1 MAGGVQEWL
10 EALHGCLQ
18 PSDAVRGYGLLRGL
32 GEACLTC
39 SAGGALALHVSLVF
53 GPERGLLA
61 FVCRSLG
68 LEEVGRHPAAP
79 PGRAGPG
86 AVAAN
91 KLLPFQ
97 FRDCREEALK
107 FLCVFLEKIGER
119 VHPYARSLK
128 QTCISVYTKE
138 KAAKCKI
145 PALELLIKLLQ
156 SLRRSC
162 LMEEM
167 KVGEIFNKFYGE
179 LAVRSKVSDTVLE
192 KIYELLG
199 VLGEVH
205 PTDMI
210 NNSEKLFRAYL
221 GELKT
226 QVHLEFLFR
235 LFHCFFMTSATR
247 LPKLTVVAGCLRGLT
262 ALMYNFT
269 KSVDEDAQ
277 TSKEI
282 FDFAVKAIR
291 PQVDQKRY
299 AVHLGRVQATY
310 EQNYTLCHLPL
321 FSEYKTMFGTLLL
334 DSYVMLFETM
344 CKWCGHT
351 NQELKKAGHNA
362 LDSFLKQMSSMVAK
376 DAELHKSKLKFF
388 MEQFYGIIRRMDS
401 SNKELSIAIRG
412 YGLFA
417 APCKAVHP
425 KDVDAMY
432 VELLQRC
439 KQMYLTEAETMDD
452 HLYQLP
458 SFLQSIASVIFHLD
472 TIPEVYTP
480 VLEHLVVL
488 QINSFP
494 QYSEKMQLVC
504 CRSIIKVFL
513 ALSIKGPV
521 LWSFIGTVVHQGLI
535 RVFSKPVTFSK
546 IGYDFFGRESSGSE
560 DFPESGEVETAK
572 WKVPTYKDYL
582 YLFRSLLSCDTM
594 KESVFEEENFLTGN
608 SPLQSLSRLLYD
620 ELIKS
625 ILKIIEKLDLTVQKL
640 NVHEQDENET
650 DSAFI
655 GPTSDPASNL
665 QPKKPTD
672 FIAFI
677 NLVEFCR
684 DILPDKHVEYFK
696 PWVYSFGYELIIH
709 STRLPLISGFYK
721 LLSVTMKI
729 AKKIK
734 YFEGVSPKSL
744 RKSTEDPEKSS
755 CFALFAKF
763 GKEVTAKMK
772 QYKDELLASCLNFLL
787 SLPHDIIMLDI
798 KAYIPAL
805 QNAFKLGLSCTPMAD
820 LGLDA
825 LEDWSA
831 HIPRHI
837 MQPYYKDV
845 LPLLDG
851 YLKNST
857 TKVEPQDNWEVR
869 KLSRAAQK
877 GFNKIVIQRLRKAK
891 SSSLDDNPSLEAVR
905 TRVAHL
911 LGSLGGQINHNLIT
925 ATSAEEMMKKCVSWD
940 TESHLSFAVPFADMK
955 PVIYLDAFLPRV
967 TDLALS
973 ASDRQSKVAACEL
986 LHSIV
991 AYMLGKASQMPE
1003 RCQGPPPMY
1012 QLYKRIFPVLLRLA
1026 CDVDQVTR
1034 QLYEPLVMQLIHW
1047 FTNNKK
1053 FESQDTVTFLEAILS
1068 GIVDPV
1074 DSTLRDFCGQ
1084 CVREFLKWSIKQ
1096 TTPRQQEK
1104 SPANTKSLFKR
1115 LYSLALHPSAFK
1127 RLGAALAFNS
1137 IYREFR
1143 EENSLVEQFVFEALV
1158 VFLESLAL
1166 THTDEKS
1173 LDVFS
1178 FLSGNNSPSS
1188 WLADVLKKRD
1198 ISFLINKFEGG
1209 GSDAKSPSGILS
1221 QPTLRDMQEPFSLQ
1235 TVMRWMDMFL
1245 AALDCYNT
1253 FFELRMI
1260 KPHEILGVNERS
1272 SFLEAVDFFL
1282 ETIALHDIHAA
1293 EQCFD
1298 CRSRGNV
1305 FSPQEREM
1313 YNYSKCT
1320 IIVRIME
1327 FVTMI
1332 LETCQ
1337 QDFWKL
1343 LEKELLNANFVE
1355 LVVMTVCDP
1364 SHIGFNTAD
1373 VQVMK
1378 NLPDISVR
1386 LLKALMKSPYKGY
1399 LQLCLKKRITPQSFE
1414 DLCFVDLFNSDARFD
1429 QVRFSAVLSACK
1441 QLQKSGLLQSVLH
1454 NQDEGLHPS
1463 VGSKLLSVVYKSI
1476 APGSERHSL
1485 PSVDINS
1492 KRVAD
1497 RLLQLAFAIDDQ
1509 CEELVSLLL
1518 NTVVLSVPLSESS
1531 ERNFVNF
1538 THGQYFYS
1546 LFSDTI
1552 NQQLLKNLDAVII
1565 QLMESSVSNP
1575 QMVGSI
1581 LNGML
1586 DQSFRERTIRK
1597 QQGVKLVTAVL
1608 RNWKRLDS
1616 WWAKGSSPE
1625 SKVAV
1630 LTLLAK
1636 VLQID
1641 SSVSFNTSHEAFTAV
1656 FDTYTSLLTD
1666 QNLGLNLKGQAV
1678 IILPFFT
1685 NLTGEKLNDL
1695 KNALDQLV
1703 AFNFPMSS
1711 DEFPKG
1717 TLKHNNYVDCTK
1729 KVETDKVSDDFCIK
1743 PSEMHK
1749 QVYYLL
1755 QSKKLRASVE
1765 SSRLILHVLSNTDK
1779 QVVLLDTVHKM
1790 FQNEDLLS
1798 NTVRQ
1803 AFVDRSLLTL
1813 MSHCNLDA
1821 LREFFCKI
1829 IVQAM
1834 DTLNSR
1840 FTKSNEC
1847 VFDTQVTKKMGYYK
1861 LLEVMYIR
1869 LSKEDVHSK
1878 DSKINQAYRGSVSV
1892 EGNELTKA
1900 LMKSC
1905 YDAFT
1910 ENMAGESQLL
1920 EKRRQYHCAA
1930 YNCAIAVIS
1939 CVFTESKFYQ
1949 GFLFTEKSEKNLLI
1963 FENLIDLK
1971 RQYTFPVEIE
1981 VPLERKKRYIA
1992 IRKEAREAWS
2002 GGQDEPKYLAS
2013 ASYMMDSSLS
2023 EEMSQFDFSTGVQ
2036 GFSYSSQDATASS
2049 AHFRRKVECIVKSV
2063 NTDNIRG
2070 TVPID
2075 LPLWMKFLHSKLGN
2089 PSVPLNIR
2097 LFIAKLIV
2105 NTEDVFRPYAKQ
2117 WLGPM
2122 LQLVVSGNNGG
2133 EGIHYMVVE
2142 IAVTVLSWTSV
2153 ATPKG
2158 NIKDEILAN
2167 RLLEFLMKNAF
2178 HQKRAVFRHNLEI
2191 IKTVIECWKNCL
2203 SIPYSLIFDKFSS
2216 GDPDTK
2222 DNSVGI
2228 QLLGIVLANNLPP
2241 FDLKCEIDRVR
2252 YFQALISNMGLLRYK
2267 EVYAAAAE
2275 VLGLALQYIAERQN
2289 ILEDPVYD
2297 CVIKQLK
2304 HHQNTQ
2310 QDKFIICLNK
2320 IVKNF
2325 PPLADR
2331 FMNAVFFLIPK
2342 LHGVMKNYCLE
2353 VIMCRAEEIPD
2364 LYLQLKSKD
2373 FIQIMKHR
2381 DDERQRVCLDIVY
2394 KMLSALK
2401 PPELK
2406 ELLPGVTGFISHPSV
2421 VCRQRM
2427 YDILMWIYDNYSD
2440 PESQTDDDS
2449 QEVLGLV
2456 KEVLLQGLIDENAE
2470 LQLIVR
2476 NFWSDETRL
2485 PANILDRML
2494 MLLSSLYSAKIETQY
2509 LSLITNFLLEMTSK
2523 SPDYSRKI
2531 FEHPLSECKF
2541 QDFVIDSSWRY
2552 RSTMLTPMFVETQ
2565 ASQSTNRNLS
2575 QERSLSISGSVGGQ
2589 VRATQRQYEFTPTQN
2604 ISGRS
2609 SFNWLTG
2616 NSIDTLAEYTVPS
2629 SESLSSS
2636 MLLVN
2641 KRSEKFKQAAF
2652 KPVGPDFGKKKLGL
2666 PGDKVDSKT
2675 KGIDERAEI
2684 LRLRRRFLKDQEK
2697 VSLIYA
2703 RKGVAEQKRE
2713 KEMKSE
2719 LKMKFDGQVTLYRS
2733 YRVGDLPDIQIEHCS
2748 LIAPL
2753 QGLAQ
2758 RDPTFA
2764 KQLFSSL
2771 FGGIFHEVEKSKIP
2785 SEKKVIIQKLLKN
2798 FNHFLSTSLSY
2809 FPPFIACIQFTFAL
2823 IYLCSTD
2830 ENISLFPLGRLYR
2843 SLGDYDVLRGI
2854 FSGKIGTKD
2863 ITQQA
2868 LLAEA
2873 RSDYAEAAKC
2883 YDEALSKE
2891 DWQDGEPTEAEK
2903 DFWELA
2909 SLECY
2914 DHLTE
2919 WKSLEYCATVNI
2931 DSGKP
2936 PDLSKTW
2943 SDPFYQEMYL
2953 PYIIRSKLKL
2963 LLNGENDQTL
2973 LTFIDEA
2980 MKAEQKK
2987 ALIEMHYS
2995 QELSLLYI
3003 LQDDFDRA
3011 KYYIGNGM
3019 QIFMQEISYK
3029 HRDLLELDSASVS
3042 TSCLASL
3049 QQPVGILLLERAL
3062 MALSPVEEPPLK
3074 RMRGRT
3080 ELPPDVIKWIELAKL
3095 YRSLGDY
3102 DVLRGIFSGKIGTKD
3117 ITQQALLAEA
3127 RSDYAEAAKCY
3138 DEALSKEDWQD
3149 GEPTEAEKDFW
3160 ELASL
3165 ECYDHLTEW
3174 KSLEYCATVN
3184 IDSGKPPD
3192 LSKTWSD
3199 PFYQEMYLP
3208 YIIRSKLK
3216 LLLNG
3221 ENDQTLLTFIDEA
3234 MKTEQK
3240 KALIEMHYSQE
3251 LSLLYILQ
3259 DDFDRAKYYIGNGMQ
3274 IFMQFCC
3281 IPAYFCVEGNLASRA
3296 KSLKRLLRTWTSRY
3310 PDAKMDPMNIWD
3322 DIITNRCFFLDKLQE
3337 KFLCDQANDSMEV
3350 DEENGVGDQM
3360 EVDQQDEDIHSMIRS
3375 CKFNMK
3381 LKMIESARKQNSF
3394 SVAKKLLKDLR
3405 REARTREDW
3414 LVRWN
3419 CAYCRFVHSCSQS
3432 QSCPERVLS
3441 VLKTISLLEDTKSD
3455 YLDKNI
3461 MAFRNQNLLLGTTYH
3476 IMANALSQDP
3486 RCFEQIGEEKAGKI
3500 QELSGERSGTP
3511 EKVLAGLNKRAFQ
3524 CFSSAARKSEEEVQ
3538 SHTMEHVDVKGVI
3551 DAYMTLAGFCDQHL
3565 RKEEEG
3571 SLEINSEDLQLFP
3584 AIVVEK
3590 MIKALKL
3597 NSREARLRFP
3607 RLLQIVERYP
3617 AETLGLVTREL
3628 PSVPCWQFIG
3638 WISQMMALLDKDEA
3652 VAVQH
3657 TVEEIADTYPQAIIY
3672 PFMISSES
3680 YCFKDTARGCKNK
3693 EFVASIKNKLDR
3705 GGVVQD
3711 FIHSLEQLS
3720 NPVMLFKD
3728 WVEDVRNELGKAQRN
3743 KIKLKEMY
3751 EEMYKN
3757 LGDVKAPGLGWLRK
3771 RFAQAFGKD
3780 FDSHFGKGGSKLL
3793 DMKVV
3798 DFDEITMSLRT
3809 KMNKS
3814 HKEPG
3819 NLKECSPWMSE
3830 FKAEFLRNE
3839 LEVPGQYDGKGKPL
3853 PEYHVKISG
3862 FDERIMVLESL
3873 RKPKRIMIRGS
3884 DEQEYPFLVKGGEDL
3899 RQDQRIEQLFDVMNI
3914 ILSRDAAC
3922 SQRNMQ
3928 LKTYQVIPM
3937 TTRLGLIKWLE
3948 NTCTLKEFLR
3958 NSMTEEEDTNYNS
3971 RKGPRSAYTDWL
3983 SRMGGKAQGLAR
3995 YTAMYKNASRTET
4008 VIAFKSREHSV
4019 PEDLLRRAF
4028 VKMSTSPEAFL
4039 ALRSHFASSHA
4050 LMCISHWILGI
4061 GDRHLSNFMINKETG
4076 GMVGIDF
4083 GHAFG
4088 SATQFLPVPELMPF
4102 RLTRQFVNLMMPV
4115 KEWGLIYSVMVHA
4128 LRAYRADPDLLINT
4142 MDVFVKEPSLD
4153 WKNFEQRQLKKGGT
4167 WIKEINTA
4175 EVNWYPLQKVSNVK
4189 RKLTGTNP
4197 ARITCDE
4204 LRLAYEKSPC
4214 YNDFAAVAR
4223 GSADHNVRAREP
4235 EDGLSE
4241 ETQVRCLIDQAT
4253 DPNVLGRVWEGWE
4266 PWM

>member
-1 MAGGVQEWL
+1 SQE
-10 EALHGCLQ
+10 H
-18 PSDAVRGYGLLRGL
+18 GLL
-32 GEACLTC
+32 
-39 SAGGALALHVSLVF
+39 VF
-53 GPERGLLA
+53 IH
-61 FVCRSLG
+61 RSLG
-68 LEEVGRHPAAP
+68 TEE
-79 PGRAGPG
+79 
-86 AVAAN
+86 
-91 KLLPFQ
+91 

-107 FLCVFLEKIGER
+107 FLCVFMEKVGDK
-119 VHPYARSLK
+119 VHPYACRIK
-128 QTCISVYTKE
+128 QTCISAYTKE
-138 KAAKCKI
+138 RAAKCKI
-145 PALELLIKLLQ
+145 PALELLIKLLR
-156 SLRRSC
+156 SLQRSC

-167 KVGEIFNKFYGE
+167 KIGEIFNKFYGE
-179 LAVRSKVSDTVLE
+179 LAIKSRISDTVLE

-199 VLGEVH
+199 VLGEVQ
-205 PTDMI
+205 PSEMI

-226 QVHLEFLFR
+226 Q
-235 LFHCFFMTSATR
+235 MTSTTR
-247 LPKLTVVAGCLRGLT
+247 GPKLPVVAGCLRGLVS
-262 ALMYNFT
+262 LMYNFT
-269 KSVDEDAQ
+269 KSVDEDPQ
-277 TSKEI
+277 TAKEI
-282 FDFAVKAIR
+282 FDFSMKAIN
-291 PQVDQKRY
+291 PQVTGLQ
-299 AVHLGRVQATY
+299 
-310 EQNYTLCHLPL
+310 L
-321 FSEYKTMFGTLLL
+321 FSWHAAQFGALLL
-334 DSYVMLFETM
+334 DNYVTLFEAM
-344 CKWCGHT
+344 CKWCGHA
-351 NQELKKAGHNA
+351 NQDLKKASHSA
-362 LDSFLKQMSSMVAK
+362 LDSFLKQVSLMVAK
-376 DAELHKSKLKFF
+376 DAELHKSKLQFF
-388 MEQFYGIIRRMDS
+388 MEQFYAIIRRMDS

-417 APCKAVHP
+417 APCKAIHS
-425 KDVDAMY
+425 KDVDDMY

-439 KQMYLTEAETMDD
+439 KQMYLTEAETIDD

-458 SFLQSIASVIFHLD
+458 SFLQSIASVIFHID

-494 QYSEKMQLVC
+494 QYSEKMQIVC
-504 CRSIIKVFL
+504 CRSIIKIFL
-513 ALSIKGPV
+513 ALSGKGPV
-521 LWSFIGTVVHQGLI
+521 LWSFVSTVVHQGLI
-535 RVFSKPVTFSK
+535 RIFSK
-546 IGYDFFGRESSGSE
+546 IVFFQGSFGKETGSE
-560 DFPESGEVETAK
+560 ESREDGEVGTGR
-572 WKVPTYKDYL
+572 WKVPMYKDYL
-582 YLFRSLLSCDTM
+582 YLFRNLLSCDTM
-594 KESVFEEENFLTGN
+594 KDCVFEDENFLTAN
-608 SPLQSLSRLLYD
+608 SSLHSLNRLLYD
-620 ELIKS
+620 EFIKS
-625 ILKIIEKLDLTVQKL
+625 VLKIIEKLDLTVQKL
-640 NVHEQDENET
+640 DVNEQDENET
-650 DSAFI
+650 GSALI

-665 QPKKPTD
+665 QPTKPTD
-672 FIAFI
+672 FVAFM

-684 DILPDKHVEYFK
+684 EILPEKHVEYFH
-696 PWVYSFGYELIIH
+696 PWVYSFGYELITH

-734 YFEGVSPKSL
+734 YFESVSPRSL
-744 RKSTEDPEKSS
+744 KTCPEDPEKRS
-755 CFALFAKF
+755 CFSLFVKF
-763 GKEVTAKMK
+763 GKEVAAKMK
-772 QYKDELLASCLNFLL
+772 QYKDELLASCLSFLL

-805 QNAFKLGLSCTPMAD
+805 QNAFKLGLSCIPMAD

-857 TKVEPQDNWEVR
+857 STGTNRQKVV
-869 KLSRAAQK
+869 KVTL
-877 GFNKIVIQRLRKAK
+877 
-891 SSSLDDNPSLEAVR
+891 PSLIQVSVR
-905 TRVAHL
+905 IRVACL

-940 TESHLSFAVPFADMK
+940 TEKRLSFAVPFADMK
-955 PVIYLDAFLPRV
+955 PIIYLDLFLPRV
-967 TDLALS
+967 TELALS
-973 ASDRQSKVAACEL
+973 ASDRQTKVAACEL

-991 AYMLGKASQMPE
+991 TYMLGKASQMPDG
-1003 RCQGPPPMY
+1003 CQGPPPMY
-1012 QLYKRIFPVLLRLA
+1012 QLHKRTFPVLLRLA

-1053 FESQDTVTFLEAILS
+1053 FESQDTVAFLEAILS

-1084 CVREFLKWSIKQ
+1084 CIREFLKWSIKQ

-1173 LDVFS
+1173 LGTTQQCCDAINHLKRIIKHKAPSLNKEGKRRIPQGFPATKSVCLLDVVMWLLKQCGRPQTECRHKAMELFYE
-1178 FLSGNNSPSS
+1178 FVPLLPGNKSPSS
-1188 WLADVLKKRD
+1188 WLADVLKNQD
-1198 ISFLINKFEGG
+1198 VSFLINKFEGG
-1209 GSDAKSPSGILS
+1209 GSDARSPSGILS
-1221 QPTLRDMQEPFSLQ
+1221 QPTLRGMQEPFSLQ

-1260 KPHEILGVNERS
+1260 KPHEILGINARS
-1272 SFLEAVDFFL
+1272 SFLEAVQFFL
-1282 ETIALHDIHAA
+1282 ETIALHDINAA

-1298 CRSRGNV
+1298 CRSKGSM
-1305 FSPQEREM
+1305 FSPQERDM

-1332 LETCQ
+1332 LETSQ

-1343 LEKELLNANFVE
+1343 LEKELLNANFIE
-1355 LVVMTVCDP
+1355 LLVMTVCDP
-1364 SHIGFNTAD
+1364 SYVGFNTAD

-1386 LLKALMKSPYKGY
+1386 LMKALMKSPYNESLK
-1399 LQLCLKKRITPQSFE
+1399 LCIKKRITLQSLE
-1414 DLCFVDLFNSDARFD
+1414 DLCSVDLFNSEARFD
-1429 QVRFSAVLSACK
+1429 QVRFNAVLSACK
-1441 QLQKSGLLQSVLH
+1441 QLQKSGLLHS
-1454 NQDEGLHPS
+1454 DGGPPFS
-1463 VGSKLLSVVYKSI
+1463 VGSKLLSVIYKGI
-1476 APGSERHSL
+1476 APGGERVSL
-1485 PSVDINS
+1485 PLLDISS
-1492 KRVAD
+1492 KKLAD
-1497 RLLQLAFAIDDQ
+1497 RLLQLAFDIDDQ
-1509 CEELVSLLL
+1509 LVSLLL
-1518 NTVVLSVPLSESS
+1518 NTVVLSMPLSGTSQKNLL
-1531 ERNFVNF
+1531 NFC
-1538 THGQYFYS
+1538 HGQYFYS
-1546 LFSDTI
+1546 LFSETI
-1552 NQQLLKNLDAVII
+1552 NQQLLKNLDVII
-1565 QLMESSVSNP
+1565 VQLMKSSVSNP

-1586 DQSFRERTIRK
+1586 DQSFRERTACK

-1608 RNWKRLDS
+1608 RNWEKLDS
-1616 WWAKGSSPE
+1616 WWGKGSTPE
-1625 SKVAV
+1625 SKMAV

-1641 SSVSFNTSHEAFTAV
+1641 SSVSFNTSHEAFAAV
-1656 FDTYTSLLTD
+1656 FNTYTSLLTD

-1685 NLTGEKLNDL
+1685 NLTGEKLQDL

-1703 AFNFPMSS
+1703 AFNFPMRS

-1729 KVETDKVSDDFCIK
+1729 KFLDALELSQS
-1743 PSEMHK
+1743 PM
-1749 QVYYLL
+1749 LL
-1755 QSKKLRASVE
+1755 QLMTEVLCRDHKHCMEDLFQASFKRI
-1765 SSRLILHVLSNTDK
+1765 SRRSVCWIL
-1779 QVVLLDTVHKM
+1779 LLFSLNFCRK
-1790 FQNEDLLS
+1790 LLS
-1798 NTVRQ
+1798 NTTRQ

-1813 MSHCNLDA
+1813 LWHCSLDA
-1821 LREFFCKI
+1821 LREFLVKI

-1840 FTKSNEC
+1840 FTKSNEHA
-1847 VFDTQVTKKMGYYK
+1847 FDTQVTKKMGYYK
-1861 LLEVMYIR
+1861 LLEVMYVR
-1869 LSKEDVHSK
+1869 LSREDVYSK
-1878 DSKINQAYRGSVSV
+1878 DSKINQAYRGSMNV
-1892 EGNELTKA
+1892 EGNELTKM
-1900 LMKSC
+1900 LVKSC

-1971 RQYTFPVEIE
+1971 RQYTFPIEIE

-1992 IRKEAREAWS
+1992 IRKEARDAGNS
-2002 GGQDEPKYLAS
+2002 DEPKYLAS

-2036 GFSYSSQDATASS
+2036 GFSYSSQDIAAITFFFQEPTEYMVLNDEMELEMDEFNQHECMASMTTLIK
-2049 AHFRRKVECIVKSV
+2049 HMQRNQITPRVEE
-2063 NTDNIRG
+2063 G
-2070 TVPID
+2070 AVPVD
-2075 LPLWMKFLHSKLGN
+2075 LPLWMKFLHGKLGN

-2117 WLGPM
+2117 WLGPL

-2142 IAVTVLSWTSV
+2142 TVVTVLSWRSV

-2158 NIKDEILAN
+2158 SIKDEILAN

-2178 HQKRAVFRHNLEI
+2178 HPKRAVFRHNLEI

-2203 SIPYSLIFDKFSS
+2203 SIPYSLIFEKFSS
-2216 GDPDTK
+2216 RDPDTK

-2241 FDLKCEIDRVR
+2241 FDPKCEIDRVR
-2252 YFQALISNMGLLRYK
+2252 YFQALTSNMGLLKYK

-2275 VLGLALQYIAERQN
+2275 VLGLALQYIAEREN
-2289 ILEDPVYD
+2289 VIYD
-2297 CVIKQLK
+2297 CVINQLK

-2310 QDKFIICLNK
+2310 QDKFIQCLNK
-2320 IVKNF
+2320 VVKNF

-2342 LHGVMKNYCLE
+2342 LHGVMKTYCLE
-2353 VIMCRAEEIPD
+2353 VIMCRAEEVPD
-2364 LYLQLKSKD
+2364 LHLHLKGKD
-2373 FIQIMKHR
+2373 FIQIMNHR

-2394 KMLSALK
+2394 KMLSKLK

-2421 VCRQRM
+2421 ICRQRM

-2440 PESQTDDDS
+2440 PESQADGDS
-2449 QEVLGLV
+2449 QEILKLA
-2456 KEVLLQGLIDENAE
+2456 KEMLLQGLIDENAD

-2476 NFWSDETRL
+2476 NFWSNETRL
-2485 PANILDRML
+2485 PTNTLDRML
-2494 MLLSSLYSAKIETQY
+2494 SLLNSLYSAKIETQY
-2509 LSLITNFLLEMTSK
+2509 LSLVTNFLLEMTSK

-2552 RSTMLTPMFVETQ
+2552 RSTVLTPMFVDTQ
-2565 ASQSTNRNLS
+2565 ASHRIHRNLS
-2575 QERSLSISGSVGGQ
+2575 QERSLSSSGSVSGQ
-2589 VRATQRQYEFTPTQN
+2589 VRATQRQYEFTPTQHA
-2604 ISGRS
+2604 SGRS

-2616 NSIDTLAEYTVPS
+2616 SSIDTLAEYAVPS
-2629 SESLSSS
+2629 SSESVSSS

-2641 KRSEKFKQAAF
+2641 KRSEKFKQGTC
-2652 KPVGPDFGKKKLGL
+2652 KPVGPDFGKKRLGL
-2666 PGDKVDSKT
+2666 PGDEVDGKT
-2675 KGIDERAEI
+2675 KGIEERAEI

-2697 VSLIYA
+2697 LSMIYA

-2719 LKMKFDGQVTLYRS
+2719 LKMKYDAQVTLYRS
-2733 YRVGDLPDIQIEHCS
+2733 YRVGDLPDIQIEYYS

-2758 RDPTFA
+2758 KDPTFA

-2771 FGGIFHEVEKSKIP
+2771 FCGIFHEVEKSKTP
-2785 SEKKVIIQKLLKN
+2785 SEKKAIIQKLLNN
-2798 FNHFLSTSLSY
+2798 FNNFLSMSLSY
-2809 FPPFIACIQFTFAL
+2809 FPPFIACIQEISYRHRELLELDSANVSTSCLASLQQPVGILLLEHAL
-2823 IYLCSTD
+2823 MALPPV
-2830 ENISLFPLGRLYR
+2830 EEPPPKRMRGRTELPPDVIRWIELAKLYR

-2854 FSGKIGTKD
+2854 FSGKIGTKE
-2863 ITQQA
+2863 ITQKA

-2873 RSDYAEAAKC
+2873 RSDYAEAAKY

-2914 DHLTE
+2914 DHLTD
-2919 WKSLEYCATVNI
+2919 WKSLEYCATISI

-2943 SDPFYQEMYL
+2943 SDPFFQETYL

-2963 LLNGENDQTL
+2963 LLSGENDQTL

-2980 MKAEQKK
+2980 MKTEQKK
-2987 ALIEMHYS
+2987 AIIEMHYS

-3011 KYYIGNGM
+3011 KYYISNGM
-3019 QIFMQEISYK
+3019 QIFMQSYSSI
-3029 HRDLLELDSASVS
+3029 DTLLYQSRMTKLQSV
-3042 TSCLASL
+3042 
-3049 QQPVGILLLERAL
+3049 
-3062 MALSPVEEPPLK
+3062 
-3074 RMRGRT
+3074 
-3080 ELPPDVIKWIELAKL
+3080 
-3095 YRSLGDY
+3095 
-3102 DVLRGIFSGKIGTKD
+3102 
-3117 ITQQALLAEA
+3117 QALTEIQDFINFMT
-3127 RSDYAEAAKCY
+3127 RS
-3138 DEALSKEDWQD
+3138 
-3149 GEPTEAEKDFW
+3149 
-3160 ELASL
+3160 
-3165 ECYDHLTEW
+3165 
-3174 KSLEYCATVN
+3174 
-3184 IDSGKPPD
+3184 
-3192 LSKTWSD
+3192 
-3199 PFYQEMYLP
+3199 
-3208 YIIRSKLK
+3208 
-3216 LLLNG
+3216 
-3221 ENDQTLLTFIDEA
+3221 
-3234 MKTEQK
+3234 
-3240 KALIEMHYSQE
+3240 
-3251 LSLLYILQ
+3251 
-3259 DDFDRAKYYIGNGMQ
+3259 
-3274 IFMQFCC
+3274 
-3281 IPAYFCVEGNLASRA
+3281 NLASQA
-3296 KSLKRLLRTWTSRY
+3296 SLKRLLRIWTSRY

-3337 KFLCDQANDSMEV
+3337 KLLRDQANDSMEV
-3350 DEENGVGDQM
+3350 DEEYGSGEQM
-3360 EVDQQDEDIHSMIRS
+3360 EVDQQGEDIYSMIKS

-3381 LKMIESARKQNSF
+3381 MKMIESARKQNSF

-3405 REARTREDW
+3405 KEAKTKEDW
-3414 LVRWN
+3414 MVRWN
-3419 CAYCRFVHSCSQS
+3419 YAFCRFTHSCSRN

-3455 YLDKNI
+3455 YLCKNI
-3461 MAFRNQNLLLGTTYH
+3461 MAFRNQYLLLGTTYH
-3476 IMANALSQDP
+3476 IMADALSQDP
-3486 RCFEQIGEEKAGKI
+3486 RCLEQIDKEKAGKI
-3500 QELSGERSGTP
+3500 SVLSGESLESP
-3511 EKVLAGLNKRAFQ
+3511 EKVLTGLNRKAFQ

-3538 SHTMEHVDVKGVI
+3538 SYSMEHVDVTGVI
-3551 DAYMTLAGFCDQHL
+3551 DAYMTLVDFCDQHL
-3565 RKEEEG
+3565 RREEEN
-3571 SLEINSEDLQLFP
+3571 SLETNAADLQLFP
-3584 AIVVEK
+3584 AIVVDK

-3628 PSVPCWQFIG
+3628 SSVPCWQFIG

-3657 TVEEIADTYPQAIIY
+3657 TVEEIADTYPHAIIY

-3680 YCFKDTARGCKNK
+3680 YCFKDTATGCKNK
-3693 EFVASIKNKLDR
+3693 EFVERIRNKLDR
-3705 GGVVQD
+3705 GGIVQD
-3711 FIHSLEQLS
+3711 FVHSLEQLS
-3720 NPVMLFKD
+3720 NPIMIFKD
-3728 WVEDVRNELGKAQRN
+3728 WVEDVKNELVKAQRN
-3743 KIKLKEMY
+3743 KNKLKEMY
-3751 EEMYKN
+3751 EGMYKSLGN
-3757 LGDVKAPGLGWLRK
+3757 LDAPGLGLLRK
-3771 RFAQAFGKD
+3771 RFIQAFSKD
-3780 FDSHFGKGGSKLL
+3780 FDHHFGKGGSVLL
-3793 DMKVV
+3793 DMKIS
-3798 DFDEITMSLRT
+3798 DFGEITTSLLS
-3809 KMNKS
+3809 KMNKT

-3853 PEYHVKISG
+3853 PEYHAKISG
-3862 FDERIMVLESL
+3862 FDERISVMESL
-3873 RKPKRIMIRGS
+3873 RKPKRITIRGS
-3884 DEQEYPFLVKGGEDL
+3884 NEQEYPFLVKGGEDL

-3914 ILSRDAAC
+3914 ILSQDATC

-3937 TTRLGLIKWLE
+3937 TTRLGLIQWLE
-3948 NTCTLKEFLR
+3948 NTCTLKEFLKNIANIIPSVICR
-3958 NSMTEEEDTNYNS
+3958 NAD
-3971 RKGPRSAYTDWL
+3971 
-3983 SRMGGKAQGLAR
+3983 
-3995 YTAMYKNASRTET
+3995 RTET
-4008 VIAFKSREHSV
+4008 VKSFRSRESSV

-4039 ALRSHFASSHA
+4039 SLRSHFASSHA
-4050 LMCISHWILGI
+4050 LICISHWILGI

-4083 GHAFG
+4083 GYAFG

-4128 LRAYRADPDLLINT
+4128 LRAYREDPDLLIST

-4153 WKNFEQRQLKKGGT
+4153 WKNSEQRQLRKGGT
-4167 WIKEINTA
+4167 WIKEVNTS
-4175 EVNWYPLQKVSNVK
+4175 EVNWYPLQRVSYVK
-4189 RKLTGTNP
+4189 RKLTGANP
-4197 ARITCDE
+4197 ATITCDE
-4204 LRLAYEKSPC
+4204 LCLGHEKSPS
-4214 YNDFAAVAR
+4214 YDDLAAVAR
-4223 GSADHNVRAREP
+4223 GNADNNIRANEP

-4253 DPNVLGRVWEGWE
+4253 DPNILGRVWEGWE
-4266 PWM
+4266 AWM

>member
-1 MAGGVQEWL
+1 E
-10 EALHGCLQ
+10 H
-18 PSDAVRGYGLLRGL
+18 GLL
-32 GEACLTC
+32 
-39 SAGGALALHVSLVF
+39 VF
-53 GPERGLLA
+53 IH
-61 FVCRSLG
+61 RSLG
-68 LEEVGRHPAAP
+68 TEE
-79 PGRAGPG
+79 
-86 AVAAN
+86 
-91 KLLPFQ
+91 

-107 FLCVFLEKIGER
+107 FLCVFMEKVGDK
-119 VHPYARSLK
+119 VHPYACRIK
-128 QTCISVYTKE
+128 QTCISAYTKE
-138 KAAKCKI
+138 RAAKCKI
-145 PALELLIKLLQ
+145 PALELLIKLLR
-156 SLRRSC
+156 SLQRSC

-167 KVGEIFNKFYGE
+167 KIGEIFNKFYGE
-179 LAVRSKVSDTVLE
+179 LAIKSRISDTVLE

-199 VLGEVH
+199 VLGEVQ
-205 PTDMI
+205 PSEMI

-226 QVHLEFLFR
+226 Q
-235 LFHCFFMTSATR
+235 MTSTTR
-247 LPKLTVVAGCLRGLT
+247 GPKLPVVAGCLRGLVS
-262 ALMYNFT
+262 LMYNFT
-269 KSVDEDAQ
+269 KSVDEDPQ
-277 TSKEI
+277 TAKEI
-282 FDFAVKAIR
+282 FDFSMKAIN
-291 PQVDQKRY
+291 PQVTGLQ
-299 AVHLGRVQATY
+299 
-310 EQNYTLCHLPL
+310 L
-321 FSEYKTMFGTLLL
+321 FSWHAAQFGALLL
-334 DSYVMLFETM
+334 DNYVTLFEAM
-344 CKWCGHT
+344 CKWCGHA
-351 NQELKKAGHNA
+351 NQDLKKASHSA
-362 LDSFLKQMSSMVAK
+362 LDSFLKQVSLMVAK
-376 DAELHKSKLKFF
+376 DAELHKSKLQFF
-388 MEQFYGIIRRMDS
+388 MEQFYAIIRRMDS

-417 APCKAVHP
+417 APCKAIHS
-425 KDVDAMY
+425 KDVDDMY

-439 KQMYLTEAETMDD
+439 KQMYLTEAETIDD

-458 SFLQSIASVIFHLD
+458 SFLQSIASVIFHID

-494 QYSEKMQLVC
+494 QYSEKMQIVC
-504 CRSIIKVFL
+504 CRSIIKIFL
-513 ALSIKGPV
+513 ALSGKGPV
-521 LWSFIGTVVHQGLI
+521 LWSFVSTVVHQGLI
-535 RVFSKPVTFSK
+535 RIFSKPITFSK
-546 IGYDFFGRESSGSE
+546 GSFGKETGSE
-560 DFPESGEVETAK
+560 ESREDGEVGTGR
-572 WKVPTYKDYL
+572 WKVPMYKDYL
-582 YLFRSLLSCDTM
+582 YLFRNLLSCDTM
-594 KESVFEEENFLTGN
+594 KDCVFEDENFLTAN
-608 SPLQSLSRLLYD
+608 SSLHSLNRLLYD
-620 ELIKS
+620 EFIKS
-625 ILKIIEKLDLTVQKL
+625 VLKIIEKLDLTVQKL
-640 NVHEQDENET
+640 DDENET
-650 DSAFI
+650 GSALI

-665 QPKKPTD
+665 QPTKPTD
-672 FIAFI
+672 FVAFM

-684 DILPDKHVEYFK
+684 EILPEKHVEYFH
-696 PWVYSFGYELIIH
+696 PWVYSFGYELITH

-734 YFEGVSPKSL
+734 YFESVSPRSL
-744 RKSTEDPEKSS
+744 KTCPEDPEKRS
-755 CFALFAKF
+755 CFSLFVKF
-763 GKEVTAKMK
+763 GKEVAAKMK
-772 QYKDELLASCLNFLL
+772 QYKDELLASCLSFLL

-805 QNAFKLGLSCTPMAD
+805 QNAFKLGLSCIPMAD

-857 TKVEPQDNWEVR
+857 STVESQNNWEVR

-877 GFNKIVIQRLRKAK
+877 GFNKVVIQRLRKAK
-891 SSSLDDNPSLEAVR
+891 TFSDDSPSLEAVR
-905 TRVAHL
+905 IRVACL

-940 TESHLSFAVPFADMK
+940 TEKRLSFAVPFADMK
-955 PVIYLDAFLPRV
+955 PIIYLDLFLPRV
-967 TDLALS
+967 TELALS
-973 ASDRQSKVAACEL
+973 ASDRQTKVAACEL

-991 AYMLGKASQMPE
+991 TYMLGKASQMPDG
-1003 RCQGPPPMY
+1003 CQGPPPMY
-1012 QLYKRIFPVLLRLA
+1012 QLHKRTFPVLLRLA

-1053 FESQDTVTFLEAILS
+1053 FESQDTVAFLEAILS

-1084 CVREFLKWSIKQ
+1084 CIREFLKWSIKQ

-1173 LDVFS
+1173 LGTTQQCCDAINHLKRIIKHKAPSLNKEGKRRIPQGFPATKSVCLLDVVMWLLKQCGRPQTECRHKAMELFYE
-1178 FLSGNNSPSS
+1178 FVPLLPGNKSPSS
-1188 WLADVLKKRD
+1188 WLADVLKNQD
-1198 ISFLINKFEGG
+1198 VSFLINKFEGG
-1209 GSDAKSPSGILS
+1209 GSDARSPSGILS
-1221 QPTLRDMQEPFSLQ
+1221 QPTLRGMQEPFSLQ

-1260 KPHEILGVNERS
+1260 KPHEILGES
-1272 SFLEAVDFFL
+1272 SFLEAVQFFL
-1282 ETIALHDIHAA
+1282 ETIALHDINAA

-1298 CRSRGNV
+1298 CRSKGSM
-1305 FSPQEREM
+1305 FSPQERDM

-1332 LETCQ
+1332 LETSQ

-1343 LEKELLNANFVE
+1343 LEKELLNANFIE
-1355 LVVMTVCDP
+1355 LLVMTVCDP
-1364 SHIGFNTAD
+1364 SYVGFNTAD

-1386 LLKALMKSPYKGY
+1386 LMKALMKSPYNESLK
-1399 LQLCLKKRITPQSFE
+1399 LCIKKRITLQSLE
-1414 DLCFVDLFNSDARFD
+1414 DLCSVDLFNSEARFD
-1429 QVRFSAVLSACK
+1429 QVRFNAVLSACK
-1441 QLQKSGLLQSVLH
+1441 QLQKSGLLHSVLH
-1454 NQDEGLHPS
+1454 NEVIDGGPPFS
-1463 VGSKLLSVVYKSI
+1463 VGSKLLSVIYKGI
-1476 APGSERHSL
+1476 APGGERVSL
-1485 PSVDINS
+1485 PLLDISS
-1492 KRVAD
+1492 KKLAD
-1497 RLLQLAFAIDDQ
+1497 RLLQLAFDIDDQ
-1509 CEELVSLLL
+1509 HEELVSLLL
-1518 NTVVLSVPLSESS
+1518 NTVVLSMPLSGTSQKNLL
-1531 ERNFVNF
+1531 NFC
-1538 THGQYFYS
+1538 HGQYFYS
-1546 LFSDTI
+1546 LFSETI
-1552 NQQLLKNLDAVII
+1552 NQQLLKNLDVII
-1565 QLMESSVSNP
+1565 VQLMKSSVSNP

-1586 DQSFRERTIRK
+1586 DQSFRERTACK

-1608 RNWKRLDS
+1608 RNWEKLDS
-1616 WWAKGSSPE
+1616 WWGKGSTPE
-1625 SKVAV
+1625 SKMAV

-1641 SSVSFNTSHEAFTAV
+1641 SSVSFNTSHEAFAAV
-1656 FDTYTSLLTD
+1656 FNTYTSLLTD

-1685 NLTGEKLNDL
+1685 NLTGEKLQDL

-1703 AFNFPMSS
+1703 AFNFPMRS

-1729 KVETDKVSDDFCIK
+1729 KFLDALELSQS
-1743 PSEMHK
+1743 PM
-1749 QVYYLL
+1749 LL
-1755 QSKKLRASVE
+1755 QLMTEVLCRDHKHCMEDLFQASFKRI
-1765 SSRLILHVLSNTDK
+1765 SRRSVCWIL
-1779 QVVLLDTVHKM
+1779 LLFSLNFCRK
-1790 FQNEDLLS
+1790 LLS
-1798 NTVRQ
+1798 NTTRQ

-1813 MSHCNLDA
+1813 LWHCSLDA
-1821 LREFFCKI
+1821 LREFLVKI

-1840 FTKSNEC
+1840 FTKSNEHA
-1847 VFDTQVTKKMGYYK
+1847 FDTQVTKKMGYYK
-1861 LLEVMYIR
+1861 LLEVMYVR
-1869 LSKEDVHSK
+1869 LSREDVYSK
-1878 DSKINQAYRGSVSV
+1878 DSKINQAYRGSMNV
-1892 EGNELTKA
+1892 EGNELTKM
-1900 LMKSC
+1900 LVKSC

-1971 RQYTFPVEIE
+1971 RQYTFPIEIE

-1992 IRKEAREAWS
+1992 IRKEARDAGNS
-2002 GGQDEPKYLAS
+2002 DEPKYLAS

-2036 GFSYSSQDATASS
+2036 GFSYSSQDIAASS
-2049 AHFRRKVECIVKSV
+2049 ARFRRKEPTEYMVLNDEMELEMDEFNQHECMASMTTLIKHMQRNQITPRVEE
-2063 NTDNIRG
+2063 G
-2070 TVPID
+2070 AVPVD
-2075 LPLWMKFLHSKLGN
+2075 LPLWMKFLHGKLGN

-2117 WLGPM
+2117 WLGPL

-2142 IAVTVLSWTSV
+2142 TVVTVLSWRSV

-2158 NIKDEILAN
+2158 SIKDEILAN

-2178 HQKRAVFRHNLEI
+2178 HPKRAVFRHNLEI

-2203 SIPYSLIFDKFSS
+2203 SIPYSLIFEKFSS
-2216 GDPDTK
+2216 RDPDTK

-2241 FDLKCEIDRVR
+2241 FDPKCEIDRVR
-2252 YFQALISNMGLLRYK
+2252 YFQALTSNMGLLKYK

-2275 VLGLALQYIAERQN
+2275 VLGLALQYIAEREN
-2289 ILEDPVYD
+2289 VLEDPVYD
-2297 CVIKQLK
+2297 CVINQLK

-2310 QDKFIICLNK
+2310 QDKFIQCLNK
-2320 IVKNF
+2320 VVKNF

-2342 LHGVMKNYCLE
+2342 LHGVMKTYCLE
-2353 VIMCRAEEIPD
+2353 VIMCRAEEVPD
-2364 LYLQLKSKD
+2364 LHLHLKGKD
-2373 FIQIMKHR
+2373 FIQIMNHR

-2394 KMLSALK
+2394 KMLSKLK

-2421 VCRQRM
+2421 ICRQRM

-2440 PESQTDDDS
+2440 PESQADGDS
-2449 QEVLGLV
+2449 QEILKLA
-2456 KEVLLQGLIDENAE
+2456 KEMLLQGLIDENAD

-2476 NFWSDETRL
+2476 NFWSNETRL
-2485 PANILDRML
+2485 PTNTLDRML
-2494 MLLSSLYSAKIETQY
+2494 SLLNSLYSAKIETQY
-2509 LSLITNFLLEMTSK
+2509 LSLVTNFLLEMTSK

-2552 RSTMLTPMFVETQ
+2552 RSTVLTPMFVDTQ
-2565 ASQSTNRNLS
+2565 ASHRIHRNLS
-2575 QERSLSISGSVGGQ
+2575 QERSLSSSGSVSGQ
-2589 VRATQRQYEFTPTQN
+2589 VRATQRQYEFTPTQHA
-2604 ISGRS
+2604 SGRS

-2616 NSIDTLAEYTVPS
+2616 SSIDTLAEYAVPS
-2629 SESLSSS
+2629 SSESVSSS

-2641 KRSEKFKQAAF
+2641 KRSEKFKQGTC
-2652 KPVGPDFGKKKLGL
+2652 KPVGPDFGKKRLGL
-2666 PGDKVDSKT
+2666 PGDEVDGKT
-2675 KGIDERAEI
+2675 KGIEERAEI

-2697 VSLIYA
+2697 LSMIYA

-2719 LKMKFDGQVTLYRS
+2719 LKMKYDAQVTLYRS
-2733 YRVGDLPDIQIEHCS
+2733 YRVGDLPDIQIEYYS

-2758 RDPTFA
+2758 KDPTFA

-2771 FGGIFHEVEKSKIP
+2771 FCGIFHEVEKSKTP
-2785 SEKKVIIQKLLKN
+2785 SEKKAIIQKLLNN
-2798 FNHFLSTSLSY
+2798 FNNFLSMSLSY
-2809 FPPFIACIQFTFAL
+2809 FPPFIACIQEISYRHRELLELDSANVSTSCLASLQQPVGILLLEHAL
-2823 IYLCSTD
+2823 MALPPV
-2830 ENISLFPLGRLYR
+2830 EEPPPKRMRGRTELPPDVIRWIELAKLYR

-2854 FSGKIGTKD
+2854 FSGKIGTKE
-2863 ITQQA
+2863 ITQKA

-2873 RSDYAEAAKC
+2873 RSDYAEAAKY

-2914 DHLTE
+2914 DHLTD
-2919 WKSLEYCATVNI
+2919 WKSLEYCATISI

-2943 SDPFYQEMYL
+2943 SDPFFQETYL

-2963 LLNGENDQTL
+2963 LLSGENDQTL

-2980 MKAEQKK
+2980 MKTEQKK
-2987 ALIEMHYS
+2987 AIIEMHYS

-3011 KYYIGNGM
+3011 KYYISNGM
-3019 QIFMQEISYK
+3019 QIFMQSYSSI
-3029 HRDLLELDSASVS
+3029 DTLLYQSRMTKLQSV
-3042 TSCLASL
+3042 
-3049 QQPVGILLLERAL
+3049 
-3062 MALSPVEEPPLK
+3062 
-3074 RMRGRT
+3074 
-3080 ELPPDVIKWIELAKL
+3080 
-3095 YRSLGDY
+3095 
-3102 DVLRGIFSGKIGTKD
+3102 
-3117 ITQQALLAEA
+3117 QALTEIQDFINFMT
-3127 RSDYAEAAKCY
+3127 RS
-3138 DEALSKEDWQD
+3138 
-3149 GEPTEAEKDFW
+3149 
-3160 ELASL
+3160 
-3165 ECYDHLTEW
+3165 
-3174 KSLEYCATVN
+3174 
-3184 IDSGKPPD
+3184 
-3192 LSKTWSD
+3192 
-3199 PFYQEMYLP
+3199 
-3208 YIIRSKLK
+3208 
-3216 LLLNG
+3216 
-3221 ENDQTLLTFIDEA
+3221 
-3234 MKTEQK
+3234 
-3240 KALIEMHYSQE
+3240 
-3251 LSLLYILQ
+3251 
-3259 DDFDRAKYYIGNGMQ
+3259 
-3274 IFMQFCC
+3274 
-3281 IPAYFCVEGNLASRA
+3281 NLASQA
-3296 KSLKRLLRTWTSRY
+3296 SLKRLLRIWTSRY

-3337 KFLCDQANDSMEV
+3337 KLLRDQANDSMEV
-3350 DEENGVGDQM
+3350 DEEYGSGEQM
-3360 EVDQQDEDIHSMIRS
+3360 EVDQQGEDIYSMIKS

-3381 LKMIESARKQNSF
+3381 MKMIESARKQNSF

-3405 REARTREDW
+3405 KEAKTKEDW
-3414 LVRWN
+3414 MVRWN
-3419 CAYCRFVHSCSQS
+3419 YAFCRFTHSCSRN

-3455 YLDKNI
+3455 YLCKNI
-3461 MAFRNQNLLLGTTYH
+3461 MAFRNQYLLLGTTYH
-3476 IMANALSQDP
+3476 IMADALSQDP
-3486 RCFEQIGEEKAGKI
+3486 RCLEQIDKEKAGKI
-3500 QELSGERSGTP
+3500 SVLSGESLESP
-3511 EKVLAGLNKRAFQ
+3511 EKVLTGLNRKAFQ

-3538 SHTMEHVDVKGVI
+3538 SYSMEHVDVTGVI
-3551 DAYMTLAGFCDQHL
+3551 DAYMTLVDFCDQHL
-3565 RKEEEG
+3565 RREEEN
-3571 SLEINSEDLQLFP
+3571 SLDLQLFP
-3584 AIVVEK
+3584 AIVVDK

-3628 PSVPCWQFIG
+3628 SSVPCWQFIG

-3657 TVEEIADTYPQAIIY
+3657 TVEEIADTYPHAIIY

-3680 YCFKDTARGCKNK
+3680 YCFKDTATGCKNK
-3693 EFVASIKNKLDR
+3693 EFVERIRNKLDR
-3705 GGVVQD
+3705 GGIVQD
-3711 FIHSLEQLS
+3711 FVHSLEQLS
-3720 NPVMLFKD
+3720 NPIMIFKD
-3728 WVEDVRNELGKAQRN
+3728 WVEDVKNELVKAQRN
-3743 KIKLKEMY
+3743 KNKLKEMY
-3751 EEMYKN
+3751 EGMYKSLGN
-3757 LGDVKAPGLGWLRK
+3757 LDAPGLGLLRK
-3771 RFAQAFGKD
+3771 RFIQAFSKD
-3780 FDSHFGKGGSKLL
+3780 FDHHFGKGGSVLL
-3793 DMKVV
+3793 DMKIS
-3798 DFDEITMSLRT
+3798 DFGEITTSLLS
-3809 KMNKS
+3809 KMNKT

-3853 PEYHVKISG
+3853 PEYHAKISG
-3862 FDERIMVLESL
+3862 FDERISVMESL
-3873 RKPKRIMIRGS
+3873 RKPKRITIRGS
-3884 DEQEYPFLVKGGEDL
+3884 NEQEYPFLVKGGEDL

-3914 ILSRDAAC
+3914 ILSQDATC

-3937 TTRLGLIKWLE
+3937 TTSK
-3948 NTCTLKEFLR
+3948 
-3958 NSMTEEEDTNYNS
+3958 
-3971 RKGPRSAYTDWL
+3971 KGPHATYSEWL
-3983 SRMGGKAQGLAR
+3983 SKMGGKAQGFSR
-3995 YTAMYKNASRTET
+3995 YHVMYRNADRTET
-4008 VIAFKSREHSV
+4008 VKSFRSRESSV

-4039 ALRSHFASSHA
+4039 SLRSHFASSHA
-4050 LMCISHWILGI
+4050 LICISHWILGI

-4083 GHAFG
+4083 GYAFG

-4128 LRAYRADPDLLINT
+4128 LRAYREDPDLLIST

-4153 WKNFEQRQLKKGGT
+4153 WKNSEQRQLRKGGT
-4167 WIKEINTA
+4167 WIKEVNTS
-4175 EVNWYPLQKVSNVK
+4175 EVNWYPLQRVSYVK
-4189 RKLTGTNP
+4189 RKLTGANP
-4197 ARITCDE
+4197 ATITCDE
-4204 LRLAYEKSPC
+4204 LCLGHEKSPS
-4214 YNDFAAVAR
+4214 YDDLAAVAR
-4223 GSADHNVRAREP
+4223 GNADNNIRANEP

-4253 DPNVLGRVWEGWE
+4253 DPNILGRVWEGWE
-4266 PWM
+4266 AWM

>member
-1 MAGGVQEWL
+1 E
-10 EALHGCLQ
+10 H
-18 PSDAVRGYGLLRGL
+18 GLL
-32 GEACLTC
+32 
-39 SAGGALALHVSLVF
+39 VF
-53 GPERGLLA
+53 IH
-61 FVCRSLG
+61 RSLG
-68 LEEVGRHPAAP
+68 TEE
-79 PGRAGPG
+79 
-86 AVAAN
+86 
-91 KLLPFQ
+91 

-107 FLCVFLEKIGER
+107 FLCVFMEKVGDK
-119 VHPYARSLK
+119 VHPYACRIK
-128 QTCISVYTKE
+128 QTCISAYTKE
-138 KAAKCKI
+138 RAAKCKI
-145 PALELLIKLLQ
+145 PALELLIKLLR
-156 SLRRSC
+156 SLQRSC

-167 KVGEIFNKFYGE
+167 KIGEIFNKFYGE
-179 LAVRSKVSDTVLE
+179 LAIKSRISDTVLE

-199 VLGEVH
+199 VLGEVQ
-205 PTDMI
+205 PSEMI

-226 QVHLEFLFR
+226 Q
-235 LFHCFFMTSATR
+235 MTSTTR
-247 LPKLTVVAGCLRGLT
+247 GPKLPVVAGCLRGLVS
-262 ALMYNFT
+262 LMYNFT
-269 KSVDEDAQ
+269 KSVDEDPQ
-277 TSKEI
+277 TAKEI
-282 FDFAVKAIR
+282 FDFSMKAIN
-291 PQVDQKRY
+291 PQVTGLQ
-299 AVHLGRVQATY
+299 
-310 EQNYTLCHLPL
+310 L
-321 FSEYKTMFGTLLL
+321 FSWHAAQFGALLL
-334 DSYVMLFETM
+334 DNYVTLFEAM
-344 CKWCGHT
+344 CKWCGHA
-351 NQELKKAGHNA
+351 NQDLKKASHSA
-362 LDSFLKQMSSMVAK
+362 LDSFLKQVSLMVAK
-376 DAELHKSKLKFF
+376 DAELHKSKLQFF
-388 MEQFYGIIRRMDS
+388 MEQFYAIIRRMDS

-417 APCKAVHP
+417 APCKAIHS
-425 KDVDAMY
+425 KDVDDMY

-439 KQMYLTEAETMDD
+439 KQMYLTEAETIDD

-458 SFLQSIASVIFHLD
+458 SFLQSIASVIFHID

-494 QYSEKMQLVC
+494 QYSEKMQIVC
-504 CRSIIKVFL
+504 CRSIIKIFL
-513 ALSIKGPV
+513 ALSGKGPV
-521 LWSFIGTVVHQGLI
+521 LWSFVSTVVHQGLI
-535 RVFSKPVTFSK
+535 RIFSK
-546 IGYDFFGRESSGSE
+546 IVFFQGSFGKETGSE
-560 DFPESGEVETAK
+560 ESREDGEVGTGR
-572 WKVPTYKDYL
+572 WKVPMYKDYL
-582 YLFRSLLSCDTM
+582 YLFRNLLSCDTM
-594 KESVFEEENFLTGN
+594 KDCVFEDENFLTAN
-608 SPLQSLSRLLYD
+608 SSLHSLNRLLYD
-620 ELIKS
+620 EFIKS
-625 ILKIIEKLDLTVQKL
+625 VLKIIEKLDLTVQKL
-640 NVHEQDENET
+640 DVNEQDENET
-650 DSAFI
+650 GSALI

-665 QPKKPTD
+665 QPTKPTD
-672 FIAFI
+672 FVAFM

-684 DILPDKHVEYFK
+684 EILPEKHVEYFH
-696 PWVYSFGYELIIH
+696 PWVYSFGYELITH

-734 YFEGVSPKSL
+734 YFESVSPRSL
-744 RKSTEDPEKSS
+744 KTCPEDPEKRS
-755 CFALFAKF
+755 CFSLFVKF
-763 GKEVTAKMK
+763 GKEVTKMK
-772 QYKDELLASCLNFLL
+772 QYKDELLASCLSFLL

-805 QNAFKLGLSCTPMAD
+805 QNAFKLGLSCIPMAD

-857 TKVEPQDNWEVR
+857 STVESQNNWEVR

-877 GFNKIVIQRLRKAK
+877 GFNKVVIQRLRKAK
-891 SSSLDDNPSLEAVR
+891 TFSDDSPSLEAVR
-905 TRVAHL
+905 IRVACL

-940 TESHLSFAVPFADMK
+940 TEKRLSFAVPFADMK
-955 PVIYLDAFLPRV
+955 PIIYLDLFLPRV
-967 TDLALS
+967 TELALS
-973 ASDRQSKVAACEL
+973 ASDRQTKVAACEL

-991 AYMLGKASQMPE
+991 TYMLGKASQMPDG
-1003 RCQGPPPMY
+1003 CQGPPPMY
-1012 QLYKRIFPVLLRLA
+1012 QLHKRTFPVLLRLA

-1053 FESQDTVTFLEAILS
+1053 FESQDTVAFLEAILS

-1084 CVREFLKWSIKQ
+1084 CIREFLKWSIKQ

-1173 LDVFS
+1173 LGTTQQCCDAINHLKRIIKHKAPSLNKEGKRRIPQGFPATKSVCLLDVVMWLLKQCGRPQTECRHKAMELFYE
-1178 FLSGNNSPSS
+1178 FVPLLPGNKSPSS
-1188 WLADVLKKRD
+1188 WLADVLKNQD
-1198 ISFLINKFEGG
+1198 VSFLINKFEGG
-1209 GSDAKSPSGILS
+1209 GSDARSPSGILS
-1221 QPTLRDMQEPFSLQ
+1221 QPTLRGMQEPFSLQ

-1260 KPHEILGVNERS
+1260 KPHEILGES
-1272 SFLEAVDFFL
+1272 SFLEAVQFFL
-1282 ETIALHDIHAA
+1282 ETIALHDINAA

-1298 CRSRGNV
+1298 CRSKGSM
-1305 FSPQEREM
+1305 FSPQERDM

-1332 LETCQ
+1332 LETSQ

-1343 LEKELLNANFVE
+1343 LEKELLNANFIE
-1355 LVVMTVCDP
+1355 LLVMTVCDP
-1364 SHIGFNTAD
+1364 SYVGFNTAD

-1386 LLKALMKSPYKGY
+1386 LMKALMKSPYNESLK
-1399 LQLCLKKRITPQSFE
+1399 LCIKKRITLQSLE
-1414 DLCFVDLFNSDARFD
+1414 DLCSVDLFNSEARFD
-1429 QVRFSAVLSACK
+1429 QVRFNAVLSACK
-1441 QLQKSGLLQSVLH
+1441 QLQKSGLLHSVLH
-1454 NQDEGLHPS
+1454 NEVIDGGPPFS
-1463 VGSKLLSVVYKSI
+1463 VGSKLLSVIYKGI
-1476 APGSERHSL
+1476 APGGERVSL
-1485 PSVDINS
+1485 PLLDISS
-1492 KRVAD
+1492 KKLAD
-1497 RLLQLAFAIDDQ
+1497 RLLQLAFDIDDQ
-1509 CEELVSLLL
+1509 HEELVSLLL
-1518 NTVVLSVPLSESS
+1518 NTVVLSMPLSGTSQKNLL
-1531 ERNFVNF
+1531 NFC
-1538 THGQYFYS
+1538 HGQYFYS
-1546 LFSDTI
+1546 LFSETI
-1552 NQQLLKNLDAVII
+1552 NQQLLKNLDVII
-1565 QLMESSVSNP
+1565 VQLMKSSVSNP

-1586 DQSFRERTIRK
+1586 DQSFRERTACK

-1608 RNWKRLDS
+1608 RNWEKLDS
-1616 WWAKGSSPE
+1616 WWGKGSTPE
-1625 SKVAV
+1625 SKMAV

-1641 SSVSFNTSHEAFTAV
+1641 SSVSFNTSHEAFAAV
-1656 FDTYTSLLTD
+1656 FNTYTSLLTD

-1685 NLTGEKLNDL
+1685 NLTGEKLQDL

-1703 AFNFPMSS
+1703 AFNFPMRS

-1729 KVETDKVSDDFCIK
+1729 KFLDALELSQS
-1743 PSEMHK
+1743 PM
-1749 QVYYLL
+1749 LL
-1755 QSKKLRASVE
+1755 QLMTEVLCRDHKHCMEDLFQASFKRI
-1765 SSRLILHVLSNTDK
+1765 SRRSVCWIL
-1779 QVVLLDTVHKM
+1779 LLFSLNFCRK
-1790 FQNEDLLS
+1790 LLS
-1798 NTVRQ
+1798 NTTRQ

-1813 MSHCNLDA
+1813 LWHCSLDA
-1821 LREFFCKI
+1821 LREFLVKI

-1840 FTKSNEC
+1840 FTKSNEHA
-1847 VFDTQVTKKMGYYK
+1847 FDTQVTKKMGYYK
-1861 LLEVMYIR
+1861 LLEVMYVR
-1869 LSKEDVHSK
+1869 LSREDVYSK
-1878 DSKINQAYRGSVSV
+1878 DSKINQAYRGSMNV
-1892 EGNELTKA
+1892 EGNELTKM
-1900 LMKSC
+1900 LVKSC

-1949 GFLFTEKSEKNLLI
+1949 GFLFTEKSEKVRSCYCCRRL
-1963 FENLIDLK
+1963 
-1971 RQYTFPVEIE
+1971 PEIRRK

-1992 IRKEAREAWS
+1992 IRKEARDAGNS
-2002 GGQDEPKYLAS
+2002 DEPKYLAS

-2036 GFSYSSQDATASS
+2036 GFSYSSQDIAASS
-2049 AHFRRKVECIVKSV
+2049 ARFRRKEPTEYMVLNDEMELEMDEFNQHECMASMTTLIKHMQRNQITPRVEE
-2063 NTDNIRG
+2063 G
-2070 TVPID
+2070 AVPVD
-2075 LPLWMKFLHSKLGN
+2075 LPLWMKFLHGKLGN

-2117 WLGPM
+2117 WLGPL

-2142 IAVTVLSWTSV
+2142 TVVTVLSWRSV

-2158 NIKDEILAN
+2158 SIKDEILAN

-2178 HQKRAVFRHNLEI
+2178 HPKRAVFRHNLEI

-2203 SIPYSLIFDKFSS
+2203 SIPYSLIFEKFSS
-2216 GDPDTK
+2216 RDPDTK

-2241 FDLKCEIDRVR
+2241 FDPKCEIDRVR
-2252 YFQALISNMGLLRYK
+2252 YFQALTSNMGLLKYK

-2275 VLGLALQYIAERQN
+2275 VLGLALQYIAEREN
-2289 ILEDPVYD
+2289 VLEDPVYD
-2297 CVIKQLK
+2297 CVINQLK

-2310 QDKFIICLNK
+2310 QDKFIQCLNK
-2320 IVKNF
+2320 VVKNF

-2342 LHGVMKNYCLE
+2342 LHGVMKTYCLE
-2353 VIMCRAEEIPD
+2353 VIMCRAEEVPD
-2364 LYLQLKSKD
+2364 LHLHLKGKD
-2373 FIQIMKHR
+2373 FIQIMNHR

-2394 KMLSALK
+2394 KMLSKLK

-2421 VCRQRM
+2421 ICRQRM

-2440 PESQTDDDS
+2440 PESQADGDS
-2449 QEVLGLV
+2449 QEILKLA
-2456 KEVLLQGLIDENAE
+2456 KEMLLQGLIDENAD

-2476 NFWSDETRL
+2476 NFWSNETRL
-2485 PANILDRML
+2485 PTNTLDRML
-2494 MLLSSLYSAKIETQY
+2494 SLLNSLYSAKIETQY
-2509 LSLITNFLLEMTSK
+2509 LSLVTNFLLEMTSK

-2552 RSTMLTPMFVETQ
+2552 RSTVLTPMFVDTQ
-2565 ASQSTNRNLS
+2565 ASHRIHRNLS
-2575 QERSLSISGSVGGQ
+2575 QERSLSSSGSVSGQ
-2589 VRATQRQYEFTPTQN
+2589 VRATQRQYEFTPTQHA
-2604 ISGRS
+2604 SGRS

-2616 NSIDTLAEYTVPS
+2616 SSIDTLAEYAVPS
-2629 SESLSSS
+2629 SSESVSSS

-2641 KRSEKFKQAAF
+2641 KRSEKFKQGTC
-2652 KPVGPDFGKKKLGL
+2652 KPVGPDFGKKRLGL
-2666 PGDKVDSKT
+2666 PGDEVDGKT
-2675 KGIDERAEI
+2675 KGIEERAEI

-2697 VSLIYA
+2697 LSMIYA

-2719 LKMKFDGQVTLYRS
+2719 LKMKYDAQVTLYRS
-2733 YRVGDLPDIQIEHCS
+2733 YRVGDLPDIQIEYYS

-2758 RDPTFA
+2758 KDPTFA

-2771 FGGIFHEVEKSKIP
+2771 FCGIFHEVEKSKTP
-2785 SEKKVIIQKLLKN
+2785 SEKKAIIQKLLNN
-2798 FNHFLSTSLSY
+2798 FNNFLSMSLSY
-2809 FPPFIACIQFTFAL
+2809 FPPFIACIQEISYRHRELLELDSANVSTSCLASLQQPVGILLLEHAL
-2823 IYLCSTD
+2823 MALPPV
-2830 ENISLFPLGRLYR
+2830 EEPPPKRMRGRTELPPDVIRWIELAKLYR

-2854 FSGKIGTKD
+2854 FSGKIGTKE
-2863 ITQQA
+2863 ITQKA

-2873 RSDYAEAAKC
+2873 RSDYAEAAKY

-2914 DHLTE
+2914 DHLTD
-2919 WKSLEYCATVNI
+2919 WKSLEYCATISI

-2943 SDPFYQEMYL
+2943 SDPFFQETYL

-2963 LLNGENDQTL
+2963 LLSGENDQTL

-2980 MKAEQKK
+2980 MKTEQKK
-2987 ALIEMHYS
+2987 AIIEMHYS

-3011 KYYIGNGM
+3011 KYYISNGM
-3019 QIFMQEISYK
+3019 QIFMQSYSSI
-3029 HRDLLELDSASVS
+3029 DTLLYQSRMTKLQSV
-3042 TSCLASL
+3042 
-3049 QQPVGILLLERAL
+3049 
-3062 MALSPVEEPPLK
+3062 
-3074 RMRGRT
+3074 
-3080 ELPPDVIKWIELAKL
+3080 
-3095 YRSLGDY
+3095 
-3102 DVLRGIFSGKIGTKD
+3102 
-3117 ITQQALLAEA
+3117 QALTEIQDFINFMT
-3127 RSDYAEAAKCY
+3127 RS
-3138 DEALSKEDWQD
+3138 
-3149 GEPTEAEKDFW
+3149 
-3160 ELASL
+3160 
-3165 ECYDHLTEW
+3165 
-3174 KSLEYCATVN
+3174 
-3184 IDSGKPPD
+3184 
-3192 LSKTWSD
+3192 
-3199 PFYQEMYLP
+3199 
-3208 YIIRSKLK
+3208 
-3216 LLLNG
+3216 
-3221 ENDQTLLTFIDEA
+3221 
-3234 MKTEQK
+3234 
-3240 KALIEMHYSQE
+3240 
-3251 LSLLYILQ
+3251 
-3259 DDFDRAKYYIGNGMQ
+3259 
-3274 IFMQFCC
+3274 
-3281 IPAYFCVEGNLASRA
+3281 NLASQA
-3296 KSLKRLLRTWTSRY
+3296 SLKRLLRIWTSRY

-3337 KFLCDQANDSMEV
+3337 KLLRDQANDSMEV
-3350 DEENGVGDQM
+3350 DEEYGSGEQM
-3360 EVDQQDEDIHSMIRS
+3360 EVDQQGEDIYSMIKS

-3381 LKMIESARKQNSF
+3381 MKMIESARKQNSF

-3405 REARTREDW
+3405 KEAKTKEDW
-3414 LVRWN
+3414 MVRWN
-3419 CAYCRFVHSCSQS
+3419 YAFCRFTHSCSRN

-3455 YLDKNI
+3455 YLCKNI
-3461 MAFRNQNLLLGTTYH
+3461 MAFRNQYLLLGTTYH
-3476 IMANALSQDP
+3476 IMADALSQDP
-3486 RCFEQIGEEKAGKI
+3486 RCLEQIDKEKAGKI
-3500 QELSGERSGTP
+3500 SVLSGESLESP
-3511 EKVLAGLNKRAFQ
+3511 EKVLTGLNRKAFQ

-3538 SHTMEHVDVKGVI
+3538 SYSMEHVDVTGVI
-3551 DAYMTLAGFCDQHL
+3551 DAYMTLVDFCDQHL
-3565 RKEEEG
+3565 RREEEN
-3571 SLEINSEDLQLFP
+3571 SLETNAADLQLFP
-3584 AIVVEK
+3584 AIVVDK

-3628 PSVPCWQFIG
+3628 SSVPCWQFIG

-3657 TVEEIADTYPQAIIY
+3657 TVEEIADTYPHAIIY

-3680 YCFKDTARGCKNK
+3680 YCFKDTATGCKNK
-3693 EFVASIKNKLDR
+3693 EFVERIRNKLDR
-3705 GGVVQD
+3705 GGIVQD
-3711 FIHSLEQLS
+3711 FVHSLEQLS
-3720 NPVMLFKD
+3720 NPIMIFKD
-3728 WVEDVRNELGKAQRN
+3728 WVEDVKNELVKAQRN
-3743 KIKLKEMY
+3743 KNKLKEMY
-3751 EEMYKN
+3751 EGMYKSLGN
-3757 LGDVKAPGLGWLRK
+3757 LDAPGLGLLRK
-3771 RFAQAFGKD
+3771 RFIQAFSKD
-3780 FDSHFGKGGSKLL
+3780 FDHHFGKGGSVLL
-3793 DMKVV
+3793 DMKIS
-3798 DFDEITMSLRT
+3798 DFGEITTSLLS
-3809 KMNKS
+3809 KMNKT

-3853 PEYHVKISG
+3853 PEYHAKISG
-3862 FDERIMVLESL
+3862 FDERISVMESL
-3873 RKPKRIMIRGS
+3873 RKPKRITIRGS
-3884 DEQEYPFLVKGGEDL
+3884 NEQEYPFLVKGGEDL

-3914 ILSRDAAC
+3914 ILSQDATC

-3937 TTRLGLIKWLE
+3937 TTRLGLIQWLE
-3948 NTCTLKEFLR
+3948 NTCTLKEFLK
-3958 NSMTEEEDTNYNS
+3958 NSMSEEENINYNS
-3971 RKGPRSAYTDWL
+3971 KKGPHATYSEWL
-3983 SRMGGKAQGLAR
+3983 SKMGGKAQGFSR
-3995 YTAMYKNASRTET
+3995 YHVMYRNADRTET
-4008 VIAFKSREHSV
+4008 VKSFRSRESSV

-4039 ALRSHFASSHA
+4039 SLRSHFASSHA
-4050 LMCISHWILGI
+4050 LICISHWILGI

-4083 GHAFG
+4083 GYAFG

-4128 LRAYRADPDLLINT
+4128 LRAYREDPDLLIST

-4153 WKNFEQRQLKKGGT
+4153 WKNSEQRQLRKGGT
-4167 WIKEINTA
+4167 WIKEVNTS
-4175 EVNWYPLQKVSNVK
+4175 EVNWYPLQRVSYVK
-4189 RKLTGTNP
+4189 RKLTGANP
-4197 ARITCDE
+4197 ATITCDE
-4204 LRLAYEKSPC
+4204 LCLGHEKSPS
-4214 YNDFAAVAR
+4214 YDDLAAVAR
-4223 GSADHNVRAREP
+4223 GNADNNIRANEP

-4253 DPNVLGRVWEGWE
+4253 DPNILGRVWEGWE
-4266 PWM
+4266 AWM

>member
-1 MAGGVQEWL
+1 MAGVREC
-10 EALHGCLQ
+10 LHQLHHCLQ
-18 PSDAVRGYGLLRGL
+18 PSEAASAVVHGYSLL
-32 GEACLTC
+32 
-39 SAGGALALHVSLVF
+39 
-53 GPERGLLA
+53 
-61 FVCRSLG
+61 RSLG
-68 LEEVGRHPAAP
+68 ETCLTSLDSDTQALHLSLLFSPEQGLPVFIHRSLGSEE
-79 PGRAGPG
+79 
-86 AVAAN
+86 
-91 KLLPFQ
+91 

-107 FLCVFLEKIGER
+107 FLCVFMEKVGDK
-119 VHPYARSLK
+119 VHPYACSIK
-128 QTCISVYTKE
+128 KTCISVYTKE
-138 KAAKCKI
+138 RTAKCKV

-179 LAVRSKVSDTVLE
+179 LATKSRAPDTVLE

-199 VLGEVH
+199 VLGEVQ
-205 PTDMI
+205 PSDMI
-210 NNSEKLFRAYL
+210 NHSEKLFRAYL

-226 QVHLEFLFR
+226 Q
-235 LFHCFFMTSATR
+235 MTSATR
-247 LPKLTVVAGCLRGLT
+247 PPKLSVVAGCLKGLV

-269 KSVDEDAQ
+269 KSLDEDPQ
-277 TSKEI
+277 TAREI
-282 FDFAVKAIR
+282 FDFAMKAIN

-299 AVHLGRVQATY
+299 AVQLAGLQ
-310 EQNYTLCHLPL
+310 L
-321 FSEYKTMFGTLLL
+321 FTWHAAQFGALLL
-334 DSYVMLFETM
+334 DNYISLFETIS
-344 CKWCGHT
+344 KWCGH
-351 NQELKKAGHNA
+351 NNPELKKASHSA
-362 LDSFLKQMSSMVAK
+362 LDSFLKQISLMVAQ
-376 DAELHKSKLKFF
+376 DAELHKSKLQFF

-401 SNKELSIAIRG
+401 SSKELSIAIRG

-417 APCKAVHP
+417 APCKALHS
-425 KDVDAMY
+425 KDVDNMY

-439 KQMYLTEAETMDD
+439 KQMYLTEAETIDD
-452 HLYQLP
+452 HMYQLP
-458 SFLQSIASVIFHLD
+458 SFLQSIASVVVHID
-472 TIPEVYTP
+472 TIPEAYTP

-488 QINSFP
+488 QINNFP
-494 QYSEKMQLVC
+494 QYSEKMQLIC

-513 ALSIKGPV
+513 ALSGKGPV
-521 LWSFIGTVVHQGLI
+521 LWSFISTVVHQGLI
-535 RVFSKPVTFSK
+535 RIFSKPIPFSK
-546 IGYDFFGRESSGSE
+546 DFWGQETSGSE
-560 DFPESGEVETAK
+560 ESLEAGEFGTGRS
-572 WKVPTYKDYL
+572 KVPTYKDYL
-582 YLFRSLLSCDTM
+582 YLFRSLLNCGTM
-594 KESVFEEENFLTGN
+594 KECVFEDESFLTEN
-608 SPLQSLSRLLYD
+608 SALQSLNRLLYD
-620 ELIKS
+620 EFINSL
-625 ILKIIEKLDLTVQKL
+625 LKIIEKLDLTVQKL
-640 NVHEQDENET
+640 DVNEQDENET
-650 DSAFI
+650 DSALV

-665 QPKKPTD
+665 RPAKPTD
-672 FIAFI
+672 YIAFI

-684 DILPDKHVEYFK
+684 EILPEKHVEYFS
-696 PWVYSFGYELIIH
+696 PWLYSFGYELIIH

-744 RKSTEDPEKSS
+744 KKCPEDPEKKS
-755 CFALFAKF
+755 CFALFVKF
-763 GKEVTAKMK
+763 GKEVAAKMK

-787 SLPHDIIMLDI
+787 CLPHDIVMLDI
-798 KAYIPAL
+798 KAYVPAL

-825 LEDWSA
+825 LEEWSA

-851 YLKNST
+851 YLKTST
-857 TKVEPQDNWEVR
+857 SAAESQNWEVR
-869 KLSRAAQK
+869 KLSRAVQK
-877 GFNKIVIQRLRKAK
+877 GFNKVVIQHLRKAK
-891 SSSLDDNPSLEAVR
+891 TSSLDDNPSLEAVR
-905 TRVAHL
+905 TRVARL

-940 TESHLSFAVPFADMK
+940 TEKRLSFAVPFADMK
-955 PVIYLDAFLPRV
+955 PVIYLDLFLPRV
-967 TDLALS
+967 TELALS
-973 ASDRQSKVAACEL
+973 ASDRQTKVAACEL

-991 AYMLGKASQMPE
+991 TYMLGKASQIPE
-1003 RCQGPPPMY
+1003 GRQGPPPMY
-1012 QLYKRIFPVLLRLA
+1012 QLHKRVFPVLLRLA
-1026 CDVDQVTR
+1026 CDVDPVTR

-1053 FESQDTVTFLEAILS
+1053 FESQDTVALLEAILS

-1173 LDVFS
+1173 LGTTQQCCDAVNHLKRIIKHKAPALNKEGRRRVPRGFPATKSVCLQDVVMWLLVQCGRPQTECRHKAMELFYE
-1178 FLSGNNSPSS
+1178 FVPLLPGNKSPSS
-1188 WLADVLKKRD
+1188 WLADVLKTRD
-1198 ISFLINKFEGG
+1198 VSFLINKFEGG
-1209 GSDAKSPSGILS
+1209 GSDAKNPSGLLS
-1221 QPTLRDMQEPFSLQ
+1221 QPTLHGMQEPFTLQ
-1235 TVMRWMDMFL
+1235 AVMRWMDMFL

-1253 FFELRMI
+1253 FLELRMI
-1260 KPHEILGVNERS
+1260 KPQEILGVNERS
-1272 SFLEAVDFFL
+1272 SFLEAVQFFL
-1282 ETIALHDIHAA
+1282 ETIALHDIQAA
-1293 EQCFD
+1293 EQCFG
-1298 CRSRGNV
+1298 CSSRGSI
-1305 FSPQEREM
+1305 FSPQERDM
-1313 YNYSKCT
+1313 YSYSKCT

-1337 QDFWKL
+1337 EDFWKL
-1343 LEKELLNANFVE
+1343 LEKELLNTSFIE
-1355 LVVMTVCDP
+1355 LLVVTVCDP
-1364 SHIGFNTAD
+1364 SHVGFNTAD
-1373 VQVMK
+1373 VQVVK

-1386 LLKALMKSPYKGY
+1386 LMKALMKSPYKDS
-1399 LQLCLKKRITPQSFE
+1399 LKLCLRKRITPQSLE
-1414 DLCFVDLFNSDARFD
+1414 GLCSVDLFNSDARFD
-1429 QVRFSAVLSACK
+1429 QVRFNALLSACK
-1441 QLQKSGLLQSVLH
+1441 QLQKSGLLHSALH
-1454 NQDEGLHPS
+1454 TQDERSHFS
-1463 VGSKLLSVVYKSI
+1463 VGSKLLSVVYKGI
-1476 APGSERHSL
+1476 APRGERMSL
-1485 PSVDINS
+1485 PSLDISS
-1492 KRVAD
+1492 KQLAD

-1518 NTVVLSVPLSESS
+1518 NTIVLSVPLSGTSPKNLI
-1531 ERNFVNF
+1531 NFS
-1538 THGQYFYS
+1538 HGQYFYS
-1546 LFSDTI
+1546 LFSETI
-1552 NQQLLKNLDAVII
+1552 NQQLLKNVDVVIV
-1565 QLMESSVSNP
+1565 QLMESSVRNP
-1575 QMVGSI
+1575 QMVGCI

-1586 DQSFRERTIRK
+1586 DQSFRERAMRK
-1597 QQGVKLVTAVL
+1597 HQGLRLVTAVL
-1608 RNWKRLDS
+1608 RNWEKLDS
-1616 WWAKGSSPE
+1616 WWAKGSAPE
-1625 SKVAV
+1625 SKIAV

-1641 SSVSFNTSHEAFTAV
+1641 SSVSFDTNHEAFAAV
-1656 FDTYTSLLTD
+1656 FNTYTSLLID
-1666 QNLGLNLKGQAV
+1666 QDLGLNLKGQAL

-1685 NLTGEKLNDL
+1685 NLTGEKLCDL
-1695 KNALDQLV
+1695 RNALDQLV
-1703 AFNFPMSS
+1703 AFNFPMRS

-1717 TLKHNNYVDCTK
+1717 TLKHSNYVDCTK
-1729 KVETDKVSDDFCIK
+1729 KFLEALELSQS
-1743 PSEMHK
+1743 PM
-1749 QVYYLL
+1749 LL
-1755 QSKKLRASVE
+1755 QLMTEVLCRDHRHFMEDLFQASFKRIARR
-1765 SSRLILHVLSNTDK
+1765 STTDK
-1779 QVVLLDTVHKM
+1779 QVMLLDTVHKM
-1790 FQNEDLLS
+1790 FQREDLLS
-1798 NTVRQ
+1798 NTTRQ
-1803 AFVDRSLLTL
+1803 AFMDRSLLTL
-1813 MSHCNLDA
+1813 LWHSSLDA
-1821 LREFFCKI
+1821 LREFFVKM

-1834 DTLNSR
+1834 DTLNAR
-1840 FTKSNEC
+1840 FTKSNEHA
-1847 VFDTQVTKKMGYYK
+1847 FDTQVTKKMGYYK
-1861 LLEVMYIR
+1861 LLEVMYVR
-1869 LSKEDVHSK
+1869 LSKEDVYSK
-1878 DSKINQAYRGSVSV
+1878 DSKINQAYRGSSSV
-1892 EGNELTKA
+1892 EGNELTKT
-1900 LMKSC
+1900 LIKSC

-1992 IRKEAREAWS
+1992 IRKEARDAGNS
-2002 GGQDEPKYLAS
+2002 NQDEPKYLAS
-2013 ASYMMDSSLS
+2013 SSYMMDSSLS

-2036 GFSYSSQDATASS
+2036 GFSYSSQDVTGSS
-2049 AHFRRKVECIVKSV
+2049 VRFRRKEPTEYLVLNDEMELEMDELNQHECMAPMTTLIKHMQRNQITPKVEE
-2063 NTDNIRG
+2063 G
-2070 TVPID
+2070 TVPAD

-2117 WLGPM
+2117 WLGPL

-2142 IAVTVLSWTSV
+2142 IVVTILSWTSV
-2153 ATPKG
+2153 TTPQG

-2203 SIPYSLIFDKFSS
+2203 FIPYSLIFEKFSN

-2241 FDLKCEIDRVR
+2241 FDPKCEIERVR
-2252 YFQALISNMGLLRYK
+2252 YFQALISNMGLLKYK

-2275 VLGLALQYIAERQN
+2275 VLGLALQYIAGREN

-2297 CVIKQLK
+2297 CVIRKLK

-2310 QDKFIICLNK
+2310 QDKFIQCLNK
-2320 IVKNF
+2320 VVKNF
-2325 PPLADR
+2325 PPLADK
-2331 FMNAVFFLIPK
+2331 FINAVFFLIPK
-2342 LHGVMKNYCLE
+2342 LHGVMKTYCLE
-2353 VIMCRAEEIPD
+2353 IIMCRAEEIPD
-2364 LYLQLKSKD
+2364 LHLQLKSKD
-2373 FIQIMKHR
+2373 FIQIMNHR
-2381 DDERQRVCLDIVY
+2381 DDERQRICLDIVY
-2394 KMLSALK
+2394 KMLSKLK
-2401 PPELK
+2401 PLELK
-2406 ELLPGVTGFISHPSV
+2406 ELLPGVTGFISHPSA

-2427 YDILMWIYDNYSD
+2427 YDILMWIYDNYRD
-2440 PESQTDDDS
+2440 PESQADGDS
-2449 QEVLGLV
+2449 QEILKVA
-2456 KEVLLQGLIDENAE
+2456 KEMLLQGLIDENAE

-2485 PANILDRML
+2485 PTKIPDRML
-2494 MLLSSLYSAKIETQY
+2494 SLLNSLYSTKIEAQY

-2552 RSTMLTPMFVETQ
+2552 QSTILTPMFVESQ
-2565 ASQSTNRNLS
+2565 ASPSLHRNLS
-2575 QERSLSISGSVGGQ
+2575 QERSLSASGSVGGR
-2589 VRATQRQYEFTPTQN
+2589 VRATQRQYEFTPTQHG
-2604 ISGRS
+2604 SGRS

-2616 NSIDTLAEYTVPS
+2616 SSIDTLADYTLPSS

-2641 KRSEKFKQAAF
+2641 KRSEKIKQATF
-2652 KPVGPDFGKKKLGL
+2652 KPVGPDFGKKRLSL
-2666 PGDKVDSKT
+2666 PGDEVDSKT
-2675 KGIDERAEI
+2675 KGIEERAEI

-2697 VSLIYA
+2697 ISLIYA

-2719 LKMKFDGQVTLYRS
+2719 LKMKHDAQITLYRS
-2733 YRVGDLPDIQIEHCS
+2733 YRVGDLPDIQIEYCS

-2758 RDPTFA
+2758 KDPTFA

-2771 FGGIFHEVEKSKIP
+2771 FGGIFHEVEKSKTP
-2785 SEKKVIIQKLLKN
+2785 SERKAIIQKLLN
-2798 FNHFLSTSLSY
+2798 DFNNFLSMSVSY
-2809 FPPFIACIQFTFAL
+2809 FPPFIACIQEMSYRHRELLELDSANVSTSCLASLQQPVGILLLEHAL
-2823 IYLCSTD
+2823 MALSP
-2830 ENISLFPLGRLYR
+2830 EEEPPPKRMRGRTELPPDVIRWIELAKLYR

-2854 FSGKIGTKD
+2854 FSGKIGTKE
-2863 ITQQA
+2863 ITQKA
-2868 LLAEA
+2868 LMAEA
-2873 RSDYAEAAKC
+2873 RSDYAEAAKY

-2891 DWQDGEPTEAEK
+2891 EWQDGDPTEAEK

-2919 WKSLEYCATVNI
+2919 WKSLEYCATMNI

-2943 SDPFYQEMYL
+2943 DDPFFQETYL
-2953 PYIIRSKLKL
+2953 PYIIRSKMKL
-2963 LLNGENDQTL
+2963 LLRGEYDQAL

-2980 MKAEQKK
+2980 MKTEQKK
-2987 ALIEMHYS
+2987 AIIEMHYS

-3011 KYYIGNGM
+3011 KYYISNGM
-3019 QIFMQEISYK
+3019 QIFMQSYSSI
-3029 HRDLLELDSASVS
+3029 DTLLYQSRMTKLQSV
-3042 TSCLASL
+3042 
-3049 QQPVGILLLERAL
+3049 
-3062 MALSPVEEPPLK
+3062 
-3074 RMRGRT
+3074 
-3080 ELPPDVIKWIELAKL
+3080 
-3095 YRSLGDY
+3095 
-3102 DVLRGIFSGKIGTKD
+3102 
-3117 ITQQALLAEA
+3117 QALTEIQDFISFMTK
-3127 RSDYAEAAKCY
+3127 RS
-3138 DEALSKEDWQD
+3138 
-3149 GEPTEAEKDFW
+3149 
-3160 ELASL
+3160 
-3165 ECYDHLTEW
+3165 
-3174 KSLEYCATVN
+3174 
-3184 IDSGKPPD
+3184 
-3192 LSKTWSD
+3192 
-3199 PFYQEMYLP
+3199 
-3208 YIIRSKLK
+3208 
-3216 LLLNG
+3216 
-3221 ENDQTLLTFIDEA
+3221 
-3234 MKTEQK
+3234 
-3240 KALIEMHYSQE
+3240 
-3251 LSLLYILQ
+3251 
-3259 DDFDRAKYYIGNGMQ
+3259 
-3274 IFMQFCC
+3274 
-3281 IPAYFCVEGNLASRA
+3281 NLASQA
-3296 KSLKRLLRTWTSRY
+3296 SLKRLLRTWTSRY

-3337 KFLCDQANDSMEV
+3337 KFLCDQTNDSMEV
-3350 DEENGVGDQM
+3350 DEDYGTGDQM
-3360 EVDQQDEDIHSMIRS
+3360 EVDQQGEDIYTMIKS

-3381 LKMIESARKQNSF
+3381 MKMIESARKQNSF
-3394 SVAKKLLKDLR
+3394 SVAKKLLKDLHK
-3405 REARTREDW
+3405 EAKGREDW
-3414 LVRWN
+3414 LIRWN
-3419 CAYCRFVHSCSQS
+3419 YAYCRFTHSCSRN
-3432 QSCPERVLS
+3432 QSCPERLLS
-3441 VLKTISLLEDTKSD
+3441 VLKTISLLEDSRSD
-3455 YLDKNI
+3455 DLSKNI
-3461 MAFRNQNLLLGTTYH
+3461 TAFRNQNLLLGTAYH

-3486 RCFEQIGEEKAGKI
+3486 KCLEQIEEQKAGKI
-3500 QELSGERSGTP
+3500 SVLTGESLENP
-3511 EKVLAGLNKRAFQ
+3511 EKVLAGLNKKAFQ
-3524 CFSSAARKSEEEVQ
+3524 YFSSATRKSEEEVQ
-3538 SHTMEHVDVKGVI
+3538 SHSMEHVDVVGVI
-3551 DAYMTLAGFCDQHL
+3551 DAYMTLVGFCDQHL
-3565 RKEEEG
+3565 RREEEENL
-3571 SLEINSEDLQLFP
+3571 LEINTAELQLFP

-3607 RLLQIVERYP
+3607 RLLQIIERYP

-3628 PSVPCWQFIG
+3628 SSVPCWQFIG

-3680 YCFKDTARGCKNK
+3680 YCFKDTATGCKNK
-3693 EFVASIKNKLDR
+3693 EFVERIKSKLDR

-3711 FIHSLEQLS
+3711 FVHSLEQLS
-3720 NPVMLFKD
+3720 SPIMLFKD
-3728 WVEDVRNELGKAQRN
+3728 WMEDVRNELVKAQRN
-3743 KIKLKEMY
+3743 KNKLKEMY
-3751 EEMYKN
+3751 EGMYKN
-3757 LGDVKAPGLGWLRK
+3757 LGNLEAPGLGLLRK
-3771 RFAQAFGKD
+3771 RFIQAFGKD
-3780 FDSHFGKGGSKLL
+3780 FEHHFGKGGSELL
-3793 DMKVV
+3793 HMKAS
-3798 DFDEITMSLRT
+3798 DFDAIATSLLS
-3809 KMNKS
+3809 KMNKT

-3853 PEYHVKISG
+3853 PEYHAKISG
-3862 FDERIMVLESL
+3862 FDERISVMESL
-3873 RKPKRIMIRGS
+3873 RKPKRITIRGS

-3914 ILSRDAAC
+3914 ILSQDAAC

-3928 LKTYQVIPM
+3928 IKTYQVIPM

-3948 NTCTLKEFLR
+3948 NTCTLKEFLK
-3958 NSMTEEEDTNYNS
+3958 NSMSEEEDINYNS
-3971 RKGPRSAYTDWL
+3971 QKGPRAAYSEWL
-3983 SRMGGKAQGLAR
+3983 SKMGGKAQGISR
-3995 YTAMYKNASRTET
+3995 YAVMYRTASRREA
-4008 VIAFKSREHSV
+4008 VMSFRSRESSV

-4039 ALRSHFASSHA
+4039 SLRSHFASSHA

-4083 GHAFG
+4083 GYAFG
-4088 SATQFLPVPELMPF
+4088 SATQFLGVPELMPF

-4128 LRAYRADPDLLINT
+4128 LRAYRADPDLLIST

-4153 WKNFEQRQLKKGGT
+4153 WKNFEQRQLRKGGT
-4167 WIKEINTA
+4167 WMKEINTA
-4175 EVNWYPLQKVSNVK
+4175 EVNWYPLQKVSYVK
-4189 RKLTGTNP
+4189 RKLKGANP
-4197 ARITCDE
+4197 ATITCDE
-4204 LRLAYEKSPC
+4204 LRLGHEKSLS

-4223 GSADHNVRAREP
+4223 GHADHNIRAKEP
-4235 EDGLSE
+4235 EHGLSE

-4253 DPNVLGRVWEGWE
+4253 DPNLLGRVWEGWE

>member
-1 MAGGVQEWL
+1 MAGVQECL
-10 EALHGCLQ
+10 LQLHRCLQPGDAPSAALHGY
-18 PSDAVRGYGLLRGL
+18 SLLRTL
-32 GEACLTC
+32 GETCLT
-39 SAGGALALHVSLVF
+39 SLASGAQALHLSLVF
-53 GPERGLLA
+53 SQEHGLLV
-61 FVCRSLG
+61 FIHRSLG
-68 LEEVGRHPAAP
+68 TEE
-79 PGRAGPG
+79 
-86 AVAAN
+86 
-91 KLLPFQ
+91 

-107 FLCVFLEKIGER
+107 FICVFMEKVGDK
-119 VHPYARSLK
+119 VHPYACHIK

-138 KAAKCKI
+138 RAAKCKI
-145 PALELLIKLLQ
+145 PALELLIKLLR
-156 SLRRSC
+156 SLQHSC

-179 LAVRSKVSDTVLE
+179 LATKSKISDTVLE

-199 VLGEVH
+199 VLGEVQ
-205 PTDMI
+205 PSEMI

-226 QVHLEFLFR
+226 Q
-235 LFHCFFMTSATR
+235 MTSTTR
-247 LPKLTVVAGCLRGLT
+247 GPKLPVVAGCLRGLVS
-262 ALMYNFT
+262 LMYNFT
-269 KSVDEDAQ
+269 KSVDEDPQ
-277 TSKEI
+277 TAKEI
-282 FDFAVKAIR
+282 FDFAMKAIN
-291 PQVDQKRY
+291 PQV
-299 AVHLGRVQATY
+299 
-310 EQNYTLCHLPL
+310 NLPPGLQL
-321 FSEYKTMFGTLLL
+321 FTWHAAQFDALLL
-334 DSYVMLFETM
+334 DNYVSLFEAM
-344 CKWCGHT
+344 CKWCGHA
-351 NQELKKAGHNA
+351 NQDLKKASHSA
-362 LDSFLKQMSSMVAK
+362 LDSFLKQISLMVAK
-376 DAELHKSKLKFF
+376 DAELHKSKLQFF
-388 MEQFYGIIRRMDS
+388 MEQFYAIIRRMDS

-417 APCKAVHP
+417 GPCKAIHS
-425 KDVDAMY
+425 KDVDDMY

-439 KQMYLTEAETMDD
+439 KQMYLTEAETIDD

-458 SFLQSIASVIFHLD
+458 SFLQSIASVIFHID

-494 QYSEKMQLVC
+494 QYSEKMQVFC
-504 CRSIIKVFL
+504 CRSIIKIFL
-513 ALSIKGPV
+513 ALSGKGPV
-521 LWSFIGTVVHQGLI
+521 LWSFVSTVVHQGLI
-535 RVFSKPVTFSK
+535 RIFSKPITFSK
-546 IGYDFFGRESSGSE
+546 GSFGKETGSE
-560 DFPESGEVETAK
+560 ESREAGEVGAGR
-572 WKVPTYKDYL
+572 WKVPMYKDYL
-582 YLFRSLLSCDTM
+582 YLFRSLLNCDTM
-594 KESVFEEENFLTGN
+594 KDCSFEDESFLTAN
-608 SPLQSLSRLLYD
+608 SSLQSLNRLLYD
-620 ELIKS
+620 EFIKS

-640 NVHEQDENET
+640 DVNEQVRPEDF
-650 DSAFI
+650 ALV

-665 QPKKPTD
+665 QPTKPTD

-684 DILPDKHVEYFK
+684 EILPEKHVEYFN
-696 PWVYSFGYELIIH
+696 PWVYSFGYELITH

-729 AKKIK
+729 ARKIK
-734 YFEGVSPKSL
+734 YFEGVSPRSL
-744 RKSTEDPEKSS
+744 KKCPEDPEKRS
-755 CFALFAKF
+755 CFALFVKF
-763 GKEVTAKMK
+763 GKEVAAKMK

-805 QNAFKLGLSCTPMAD
+805 QNTFKLGLSCIPMAD

-857 TKVEPQDNWEVR
+857 STVEPQNNWEVR

-877 GFNKIVIQRLRKAK
+877 GFNKVLIQRLRKAK
-891 SSSLDDNPSLEAVR
+891 TFSLVRTLPSLEAVR
-905 TRVAHL
+905 IRVACL

-940 TESHLSFAVPFADMK
+940 TEKRLSFAVPFADMK
-955 PVIYLDAFLPRV
+955 PVIYLDLFLPRV
-967 TDLALS
+967 TELALS
-973 ASDRQSKVAACEL
+973 ASDRQTKVAACEL
-986 LHSIV
+986 LHGIV
-991 AYMLGKASQMPE
+991 TYMLGKASQMPE
-1003 RCQGPPPMY
+1003 GRQGPPPMY
-1012 QLYKRIFPVLLRLA
+1012 QLHKRLFPVLLRLA

-1053 FESQDTVTFLEAILS
+1053 FESQDTVAFLEAILS

-1084 CVREFLKWSIKQ
+1084 CIREFLKWSIKQ

-1173 LDVFS
+1173 LGTTQQCCDAINHLKRIIKHKAPSLNKEGKRRVPRGFPAAKSVCLLDVVMWLLMQCGRPQTECRHKAMELFYE
-1178 FLSGNNSPSS
+1178 FVPLVPGNKSPSS
-1188 WLADVLKKRD
+1188 WLADVLKNQD
-1198 ISFLINKFEGG
+1198 VSFLINKFEGG

-1221 QPTLRDMQEPFSLQ
+1221 QPTLRGMQEPFSLQ

-1253 FFELRMI
+1253 FFELRMV
-1260 KPHEILGVNERS
+1260 KPHEILGES
-1272 SFLEAVDFFL
+1272 SFLEAVQFFL
-1282 ETIALHDIHAA
+1282 ETIALHDINAA
-1293 EQCFD
+1293 EQCFG
-1298 CRSRGNV
+1298 CSSKGSM
-1305 FSPQEREM
+1305 FSPQERDM

-1343 LEKELLNANFVE
+1343 LEKELLNASFIE
-1355 LVVMTVCDP
+1355 LLVMTVCDP
-1364 SHIGFNTAD
+1364 SHVGFNTAD

-1386 LLKALMKSPYKGY
+1386 LMRALMKSPYKES
-1399 LQLCLKKRITPQSFE
+1399 LKLCIKKRITPQSLE
-1414 DLCFVDLFNSDARFD
+1414 DLCSVDLFNSEARFD

-1441 QLQKSGLLQSVLH
+1441 QLQKSGLLHSVLH
-1454 NQDEGLHPS
+1454 NQVTDGGPPLS
-1463 VGSKLLSVVYKSI
+1463 VGSKLLSVVYKGI
-1476 APGSERHSL
+1476 APGGERVSL
-1485 PSVDINS
+1485 PLLDISS
-1492 KRVAD
+1492 KKLAD
-1497 RLLQLAFAIDDQ
+1497 RLLQLAFDIDDQ

-1518 NTVVLSVPLSESS
+1518 NTVVLSVPLSGTSQKNLL
-1531 ERNFVNF
+1531 NFC
-1538 THGQYFYS
+1538 HGQYFYS
-1546 LFSDTI
+1546 LFSETI
-1552 NQQLLKNLDAVII
+1552 NQQLLKNLDVII
-1565 QLMESSVSNP
+1565 VQLMKSSVSNP

-1586 DQSFRERTIRK
+1586 DQSFRERTVRK

-1608 RNWKRLDS
+1608 RNWEKLDS
-1616 WWAKGSSPE
+1616 WWARGSTPE
-1625 SKVAV
+1625 SKMAV

-1656 FDTYTSLLTD
+1656 FNTYTSLLID

-1685 NLTGEKLNDL
+1685 NLTGEKLNEL

-1703 AFNFPMSS
+1703 AFNFPMRS

-1717 TLKHNNYVDCTK
+1717 TLKYNNYVDCTK
-1729 KVETDKVSDDFCIK
+1729 KFLDALELSQS
-1743 PSEMHK
+1743 PM
-1749 QVYYLL
+1749 LL
-1755 QSKKLRASVE
+1755 QLMTEVLCRDHKHFMEDLFQASFKRI
-1765 SSRLILHVLSNTDK
+1765 SRRSTTDK
-1779 QVVLLDTVHKM
+1779 QVLLLDTIHKM
-1790 FQNEDLLS
+1790 FQSDELLS
-1798 NTVRQ
+1798 NTTRQ
-1803 AFVDRSLLTL
+1803 AFMDRSLLTL
-1813 MSHCNLDA
+1813 LWHCGLDA
-1821 LREFFCKI
+1821 LREFLGKI
-1829 IVQAM
+1829 IAQAM
-1834 DTLNSR
+1834 DILNSR
-1840 FTKSNEC
+1840 FTKSNEHA
-1847 VFDTQVTKKMGYYK
+1847 FDTQVTKKMGYYK
-1861 LLEVMYIR
+1861 LLEVMYVR
-1869 LSKEDVHSK
+1869 LSKEDVYSK
-1878 DSKINQAYRGSVSV
+1878 DSKINQAYRGSMNV
-1892 EGNELTKA
+1892 EGNELTKM
-1900 LMKSC
+1900 LIKSC

-1992 IRKEAREAWS
+1992 IRKEARDAEN

-2036 GFSYSSQDATASS
+2036 AFSYSSQDITASS
-2049 AHFRRKVECIVKSV
+2049 ARFRRKEPTEYMVLNDEMELEMDEFNQHECMASMTTLIKHMQRNQITPRVEE
-2063 NTDNIRG
+2063 G
-2070 TVPID
+2070 TVPVD
-2075 LPLWMKFLHSKLGN
+2075 LPLWMKFLHVKLGN

-2097 LFIAKLIV
+2097 LFIAKLVV

-2117 WLGPM
+2117 WLGPL

-2142 IAVTVLSWTSV
+2142 IVVTVLSWRSV

-2158 NIKDEILAN
+2158 SIKDEILAN

-2178 HQKRAVFRHNLEI
+2178 HPKRAVFRHNLEI

-2203 SIPYSLIFDKFSS
+2203 SIPYSLIFEKFSS

-2241 FDLKCEIDRVR
+2241 FDPKCEIDRVR
-2252 YFQALISNMGLLRYK
+2252 YFQALTSNMGLLKYK

-2275 VLGLALQYIAERQN
+2275 VLGLALQYIAEREN
-2289 ILEDPVYD
+2289 VLEDPVYD

-2310 QDKFIICLNK
+2310 QDKFIQCLNK
-2320 IVKNF
+2320 VVKNF

-2342 LHGVMKNYCLE
+2342 LHGVMKTYCLE
-2353 VIMCRAEEIPD
+2353 VIMYRAEEVPD
-2364 LYLQLKSKD
+2364 LHLQLKGKD
-2373 FIQIMKHR
+2373 FIQIMNHR

-2394 KMLSALK
+2394 KMLSKLK
-2401 PPELK
+2401 PLELK

-2421 VCRQRM
+2421 ICRQRM

-2440 PESQTDDDS
+2440 PESQADGDS
-2449 QEVLGLV
+2449 QEILKLA
-2456 KEVLLQGLIDENAE
+2456 KEMLLQGLIDENAE

-2485 PANILDRML
+2485 PTNILDRML
-2494 MLLSSLYSAKIETQY
+2494 SLLNSLYSTKIERQY

-2552 RSTMLTPMFVETQ
+2552 RSTVLTPMFVDTQ
-2565 ASQSTNRNLS
+2565 ASHSMHRNLS
-2575 QERSLSISGSVGGQ
+2575 QERSLSSSGSVGGR
-2589 VRATQRQYEFTPTQN
+2589 VRATQRQYEFTPTQHA
-2604 ISGRS
+2604 SGRS

-2616 NSIDTLAEYTVPS
+2616 SSIDTLVEYTVPSS

-2641 KRSEKFKQAAF
+2641 KRSEKFKQATF
-2652 KPVGPDFGKKKLGL
+2652 KPVGPDFGKKRLGL
-2666 PGDKVDSKT
+2666 PGDEVDSKT
-2675 KGIDERAEI
+2675 KGIEERAEI

-2697 VSLIYA
+2697 LSLIYA

-2719 LKMKFDGQVTLYRS
+2719 LKMKYDAQVTLYRS
-2733 YRVGDLPDIQIEHCS
+2733 YRVGDLPDIQIEYYS

-2758 RDPTFA
+2758 KDPTFA

-2771 FGGIFHEVEKSKIP
+2771 FCGIFHEVEKSKTP
-2785 SEKKVIIQKLLKN
+2785 SEKKAIVQKLLNN
-2798 FNHFLSTSLSY
+2798 FNNFLSMSLSY
-2809 FPPFIACIQFTFAL
+2809 FPPFIACIQEMSYRHRELLELDSANVSTSCLASVQQPVGILLLEHAL
-2823 IYLCSTD
+2823 MALSPA
-2830 ENISLFPLGRLYR
+2830 EEPPSKRMRGRTELPPDVIRWIELAKLYR

-2854 FSGKIGTKD
+2854 FSGKIGTKE
-2863 ITQQA
+2863 ITRKA

-2873 RSDYAEAAKC
+2873 RSDYAEAAKY

-2914 DHLTE
+2914 DHLTD
-2919 WKSLEYCATVNI
+2919 WKFLEHCATINI

-2943 SDPFYQEMYL
+2943 NDPFFQETYL

-2963 LLNGENDQTL
+2963 LLSGENDQTL

-2980 MKAEQKK
+2980 MKTEQKK
-2987 ALIEMHYS
+2987 AIIEMHYS

-3011 KYYIGNGM
+3011 KYYISNGM
-3019 QIFMQEISYK
+3019 QIFMQSY
-3029 HRDLLELDSASVS
+3029 SS
-3042 TSCLASL
+3042 
-3049 QQPVGILLLERAL
+3049 
-3062 MALSPVEEPPLK
+3062 
-3074 RMRGRT
+3074 
-3080 ELPPDVIKWIELAKL
+3080 
-3095 YRSLGDY
+3095 
-3102 DVLRGIFSGKIGTKD
+3102 
-3117 ITQQALLAEA
+3117 
-3127 RSDYAEAAKCY
+3127 
-3138 DEALSKEDWQD
+3138 
-3149 GEPTEAEKDFW
+3149 
-3160 ELASL
+3160 
-3165 ECYDHLTEW
+3165 
-3174 KSLEYCATVN
+3174 
-3184 IDSGKPPD
+3184 ID
-3192 LSKTWSD
+3192 
-3199 PFYQEMYLP
+3199 
-3208 YIIRSKLK
+3208 
-3216 LLLNG
+3216 
-3221 ENDQTLLTFIDEA
+3221 
-3234 MKTEQK
+3234 
-3240 KALIEMHYSQE
+3240 
-3251 LSLLYILQ
+3251 SLLYQSRMTKLQ
-3259 DDFDRAKYYIGNGMQ
+3259 SVQALTEIRDFINFITRRS
-3274 IFMQFCC
+3274 
-3281 IPAYFCVEGNLASRA
+3281 NLASQA
-3296 KSLKRLLRTWTSRY
+3296 SLKRLLRIWTSRY

-3337 KFLCDQANDSMEV
+3337 KLLCDQANDSMEV
-3350 DEENGVGDQM
+3350 DEEYGAGEQM
-3360 EVDQQDEDIHSMIRS
+3360 EVDQQGEDIYSMIKS

-3381 LKMIESARKQNSF
+3381 MKMIESARKQNSL
-3394 SVAKKLLKDLR
+3394 SVAKKLLKDLHK
-3405 REARTREDW
+3405 EAKTREDW

-3419 CAYCRFVHSCSQS
+3419 YAFCRFTHSCSRN
-3432 QSCPERVLS
+3432 QSCPERMLS

-3455 YLDKNI
+3455 YLCQNI

-3486 RCFEQIGEEKAGKI
+3486 RCLEQIEKEKAGKI
-3500 QELSGERSGTP
+3500 SLLSGESLASP
-3511 EKVLAGLNKRAFQ
+3511 EKVLAGLNRKAFQ

-3538 SHTMEHVDVKGVI
+3538 SHSMEHADVTGVV
-3551 DAYMTLAGFCDQHL
+3551 DAYMTLVEFCDQHL
-3565 RKEEEG
+3565 RREEENL
-3571 SLEINSEDLQLFP
+3571 LEINTADLQLFP
-3584 AIVVEK
+3584 AIVVDK

-3607 RLLQIVERYP
+3607 RLLQIIERYP

-3628 PSVPCWQFIG
+3628 SSVPCWQFIG

-3680 YCFKDTARGCKNK
+3680 YCFKDTAAGCKNK
-3693 EFVASIKNKLDR
+3693 EFVERIRNKLDR

-3711 FIHSLEQLS
+3711 FVCSLEQLS
-3720 NPVMLFKD
+3720 NPIMIFQD
-3728 WVEDVRNELGKAQRN
+3728 WVEDVKNELVKAQRN
-3743 KIKLKEMY
+3743 KNKLKEMY
-3751 EEMYKN
+3751 EGMYKSLGN
-3757 LGDVKAPGLGWLRK
+3757 LDAPGLGLLRK
-3771 RFAQAFGKD
+3771 RFIQAFAKD
-3780 FDSHFGKGGSKLL
+3780 FDHHFGKGGSVLL
-3793 DMKVV
+3793 DMKIS
-3798 DFDEITMSLRT
+3798 DFNAITISLRS
-3809 KMNKS
+3809 KMNKN

-3819 NLKECSPWMSE
+3819 NLKEISPWMSE

-3853 PEYHVKISG
+3853 PEYHAKISG
-3862 FDERIMVLESL
+3862 FDERISVMESL
-3873 RKPKRIMIRGS
+3873 RKPKRITIRGS

-3914 ILSRDAAC
+3914 ILSQDATC
-3922 SQRNMQ
+3922 RQRNMQ

-3937 TTRLGLIKWLE
+3937 TTR
-3948 NTCTLKEFLR
+3948 
-3958 NSMTEEEDTNYNS
+3958 
-3971 RKGPRSAYTDWL
+3971 
-3983 SRMGGKAQGLAR
+3983 
-3995 YTAMYKNASRTET
+3995 NANRTET
-4008 VIAFKSREHSV
+4008 VKSFRSRESSV

-4039 ALRSHFASSHA
+4039 SLRSHFASSHA

-4083 GHAFG
+4083 GYAFG

-4128 LRAYRADPDLLINT
+4128 LRAYRKDPDLLIST

-4153 WKNFEQRQLKKGGT
+4153 WKNSEQRQLKKGGT
-4167 WIKEINTA
+4167 WIKEVNTS
-4175 EVNWYPLQKVSNVK
+4175 EVNWYPLQKVSYVK
-4189 RKLTGTNP
+4189 RKLGGANP
-4197 ARITCDE
+4197 ATVTCDE
-4204 LRLAYEKSPC
+4204 LRLGHEKSPS
-4214 YNDFAAVAR
+4214 YNELAAVAR
-4223 GSADHNVRAREP
+4223 GNADNNIRAKEP

-4241 ETQVRCLIDQAT
+4241 EAQVRCLIDQAT
-4253 DPNVLGRVWEGWE
+4253 DPNILGRVWEGWE
-4266 PWM
+4266 AWM

>member
-1 MAGGVQEWL
+1 MAGVQQCL
-10 EALHGCLQ
+10 LQLHSCLQHGDAASAALHGY
-18 PSDAVRGYGLLRGL
+18 SLLRSL
-32 GEACLTC
+32 GETCLTTPTGT
-39 SAGGALALHVSLVF
+39 AQALHLSLVF
-53 GPERGLLA
+53 SQEHGLLV
-61 FVCRSLG
+61 FIYRSLG
-68 LEEVGRHPAAP
+68 IEE
-79 PGRAGPG
+79 
-86 AVAAN
+86 
-91 KLLPFQ
+91 

-107 FLCVFLEKIGER
+107 FLCVFMEKVGDN
-119 VHPYARSLK
+119 VHPYACNIK

-138 KAAKCKI
+138 RAAKCRT

-167 KVGEIFNKFYGE
+167 KVGDIFNKFYGE
-179 LAVRSKVSDTVLE
+179 LATKSRIADTVLE

-199 VLGEVH
+199 VLGEVQ
-205 PTDMI
+205 PSDMI

-226 QVHLEFLFR
+226 Q
-235 LFHCFFMTSATR
+235 MTSATR
-247 LPKLTVVAGCLRGLT
+247 APKLAVVAGCLRGLA
-262 ALMYNFT
+262 ALMCNFT
-269 KSVDEDAQ
+269 KSVDEDPQ
-277 TSKEI
+277 TAKEI
-282 FDFAVKAIR
+282 FDFAMKAIN

-299 AVHLGRVQATY
+299 AIHLAGLQ
-310 EQNYTLCHLPL
+310 L
-321 FSEYKTMFGTLLL
+321 FSWHAAQFGALLL
-334 DSYVMLFETM
+334 DNYVSLFEAM

-351 NQELKKAGHNA
+351 HHELKKASHSA
-362 LDSFLKQMSSMVAK
+362 LDSFLKQVSVMVAK
-376 DAELHKSKLKFF
+376 DVELHKSTLQFF

-401 SNKELSIAIRG
+401 SNKELSVAIRG

-417 APCKAVHP
+417 APCKAICS
-425 KDVDAMY
+425 KEVDNMY

-439 KQMYLTEAETMDD
+439 KQMYLTEAETLDD

-458 SFLQSIASVIFHLD
+458 SFLQSIASVIFHID

-494 QYSEKMQLVC
+494 QYSEKMQSVC

-513 ALSIKGPV
+513 ALSGKGPV
-521 LWSFIGTVVHQGLI
+521 LWSFISTVVHQGLI
-535 RVFSKPVTFSK
+535 RIFSKPITFSK
-546 IGYDFFGRESSGSE
+546 DFFGKEASESE
-560 DFPESGEVETAK
+560 DFRETGEVGRGR

-582 YLFRSLLSCDTM
+582 YLFRSLLNCDTM
-594 KESVFEEENFLTGN
+594 KECGFEDENFLTAN
-608 SPLQSLSRLLYD
+608 SSLQSLNRLLYD

-640 NVHEQDENET
+640 DVNEEDENES
-650 DSAFI
+650 DDALI
-655 GPTSDPASNL
+655 GPSSDPASNL
-665 QPKKPTD
+665 HPAKPTD

-684 DILPDKHVEYFK
+684 EILPEKHAEYFS
-696 PWVYSFGYELIIH
+696 PWVYSFGYDLIIH
-709 STRLPLISGFYK
+709 STRMPLISGFYK

-734 YFEGVSPKSL
+734 YFEGISPRSL
-744 RKSTEDPEKSS
+744 RKCSEDLEKKS
-755 CFALFAKF
+755 CFALFVKF
-763 GKEVTAKMK
+763 GKEVAAKMK

-805 QNAFKLGLSCTPMAD
+805 QNAFKLGLSCIPMAD

-831 HIPRHI
+831 HIPRHM
-837 MQPYYKDV
+837 MQPYYKDI

-851 YLKNST
+851 YLKNSASA
-857 TKVEPQDNWEVR
+857 VESQNNWEVR

-877 GFNKIVIQRLRKAK
+877 GFNKVLIQRLRKAK
-891 SSSLDDNPSLEAVR
+891 TFSLDDNPSLEAVR
-905 TRVAHL
+905 TRVARL

-940 TESHLSFAVPFADMK
+940 TEKRLSFAVPFADMK
-955 PVIYLDAFLPRV
+955 PVIYLDVFLPRV
-967 TDLALS
+967 TELALS
-973 ASDRQSKVAACEL
+973 ASDRQTKVAACEL

-991 AYMLGKASQMPE
+991 TYMLGKASQMPE
-1003 RCQGPPPMY
+1003 GCKGPPPMY
-1012 QLYKRIFPVLLRLA
+1012 HLHKRVFPILLRLA

-1053 FESQDTVTFLEAILS
+1053 FESQDTVAFLEAILG

-1166 THTDEKS
+1166 AHTDEKS
-1173 LDVFS
+1173 LGTTQQCCDTINHLKRIIKHKAHSLNKEGKRRVPRGFPTTKS
-1178 FLSGNNSPSS
+1178 VCLGDIVTWLLVQCGRPQTECRHKAMELFYEFVPLLPGHNSPCS
-1188 WLADVLKKRD
+1188 WLDNVLEDQD

-1209 GSDAKSPSGILS
+1209 GSDAKNPSGILS
-1221 QPTLRDMQEPFSLQ
+1221 QPTLRGIQEPFSLQ

-1253 FFELRMI
+1253 FFELQMV
-1260 KPHEILGVNERS
+1260 KPHEILGINERS
-1272 SFLEAVDFFL
+1272 SFLEAVQFFL

-1298 CRSRGNV
+1298 CSSRGSM
-1305 FSPQEREM
+1305 FSPQERDV

-1320 IIVRIME
+1320 IVVRIME

-1343 LEKELLNANFVE
+1343 LEKELLNASLIE
-1355 LVVMTVCDP
+1355 LLVMTVCDP
-1364 SHIGFNTAD
+1364 SNIGFNIAD

-1386 LLKALMKSPYKGY
+1386 LMKALMKSPYQESLK
-1399 LQLCLKKRITPQSFE
+1399 LCIKKRITPQSLE
-1414 DLCFVDLFNSDARFD
+1414 DLCSVDLFNPDARFD
-1429 QVRFSAVLSACK
+1429 QVRLSAILSACK
-1441 QLQKSGLLQSVLH
+1441 QLQKSGLLHSVLH
-1454 NQDEGLHPS
+1454 NQDEGAHCS
-1463 VGSKLLSVVYKSI
+1463 VASKLLSVVYRGI
-1476 APGSERHSL
+1476 APGGERISL
-1485 PSVDINS
+1485 PSLDISS
-1492 KRVAD
+1492 KRLAD
-1497 RLLQLAFAIDDQ
+1497 RLLQLAFAIDNQ

-1518 NTVVLSVPLSESS
+1518 NTVVLSVPLSGSS
-1531 ERNFVNF
+1531 QGNLISFS
-1538 THGQYFYS
+1538 HGQYFYS
-1546 LFSDTI
+1546 LFTETI
-1552 NQQLLKNLDAVII
+1552 NQQLLRNLDVILV

-1608 RNWKRLDS
+1608 RNWRKLDS
-1616 WWAKGSSPE
+1616 WWAKGSPPE
-1625 SKVAV
+1625 SKMSV

-1636 VLQID
+1636 VLHID
-1641 SSVSFNTSHEAFTAV
+1641 SSVSFNTNHEAFTAV
-1656 FDTYTSLLTD
+1656 FNTYTSLLTD
-1666 QNLGLNLKGQAV
+1666 QTLGLNLKGQAV

-1685 NLTGEKLNDL
+1685 NLTGEKLHEL

-1703 AFNFPMSS
+1703 AFNFPMRS
-1711 DEFPKG
+1711 DEFPNG
-1717 TLKHNNYVDCTK
+1717 TLKFNNYVDCTK
-1729 KVETDKVSDDFCIK
+1729 KFLDALELSQSPV
-1743 PSEMHK
+1743 
-1749 QVYYLL
+1749 LL
-1755 QSKKLRASVE
+1755 QLMTEVLCRDQRHFMEDLFQASFKRI
-1765 SSRLILHVLSNTDK
+1765 SRRSTTDK
-1779 QVVLLDTVHKM
+1779 QVMLLDTVHKM
-1790 FQNEDLLS
+1790 FQSEDLLS
-1798 NTVRQ
+1798 NATRQ

-1813 MSHCNLDA
+1813 LWHCSLDA
-1821 LREFFCKI
+1821 LREFFVRI
-1829 IVQAM
+1829 IAQAM

-1840 FTKSNEC
+1840 FTKSNEYI
-1847 VFDTQVTKKMGYYK
+1847 FDTQVTKKMGYYK
-1861 LLEVMYIR
+1861 LLEVMYVR
-1869 LSKEDVHSK
+1869 LSKEDVYSK
-1878 DSKINQAYRGSVSV
+1878 DSRINQAYRGSTSV

-1900 LMKSC
+1900 LIKSC

-1930 YNCAIAVIS
+1930 YNCAIAVVS

-1971 RQYTFPVEIE
+1971 RQYTFPIEIE

-1992 IRKEAREAWS
+1992 IRKEARDS
-2002 GGQDEPKYLAS
+2002 GNGDQDEPKYLAS

-2036 GFSYSSQDATASS
+2036 GFSYSSQDVTASS
-2049 AHFRRKVECIVKSV
+2049 ARFRRKEPTEYMALNDELELEMDELNQHECMASMTTLIKHMQRNQITPKVEE
-2063 NTDNIRG
+2063 G
-2070 TVPID
+2070 TVPVD

-2105 NTEDVFRPYAKQ
+2105 NTEDVFRPYANQ
-2117 WLGPM
+2117 WLGPL

-2142 IAVTVLSWTSV
+2142 IVVTILSWTSV
-2153 ATPKG
+2153 STPKG

-2178 HQKRAVFRHNLEI
+2178 HQKRGVFRHNLEI

-2203 SIPYSLIFDKFSS
+2203 SIPYSLLFEKFSK

-2241 FDLKCEIDRVR
+2241 FDPKCEIDRVR
-2252 YFQALISNMGLLRYK
+2252 YFQALISNMGLLKYK

-2275 VLGLALQYIAERQN
+2275 VLGLALQYIAEREN
-2289 ILEDPVYD
+2289 VLEDPVYD
-2297 CVIKQLK
+2297 CVVRQLK

-2310 QDKFIICLNK
+2310 QDKFIQCLNK
-2320 IVKNF
+2320 VVKNF

-2331 FMNAVFFLIPK
+2331 FLNAVFFLIPK
-2342 LHGVMKNYCLE
+2342 LHGVMKTYCLE
-2353 VIMCRAEEIPD
+2353 IIMCRAEEIPD
-2364 LYLQLKSKD
+2364 LHLHLKSKD
-2373 FIQIMKHR
+2373 FTQIMNHR

-2394 KMLSALK
+2394 KMLSKLK
-2401 PPELK
+2401 PLELK
-2406 ELLPGVTGFISHPSV
+2406 GLLPGVTGFISHPSV
-2421 VCRQRM
+2421 ICRQRM

-2440 PESQTDDDS
+2440 PESQADVDS
-2449 QEVLGLV
+2449 QEILKLA
-2456 KEVLLQGLIDENAE
+2456 KEILLQGLIDENAE

-2476 NFWSDETRL
+2476 NFWSDEARL
-2485 PANILDRML
+2485 PANILDRTL
-2494 MLLSSLYSAKIETQY
+2494 ALLNSLYSTKIETQY

-2552 RSTMLTPMFVETQ
+2552 RSTVLTPMFVETQ
-2565 ASQSTNRNLS
+2565 TSQSIHKNLS
-2575 QERSLSISGSVGGQ
+2575 QERSLSASGSVGGR
-2589 VRATQRQYEFTPTQN
+2589 VRATQQQYEFTPTQHV
-2604 ISGRS
+2604 SGRS

-2616 NSIDTLAEYTVPS
+2616 SSIDTLAEYTVPS
-2629 SESLSSS
+2629 SSESLSSS
-2636 MLLVN
+2636 MLLVSRRN
-2641 KRSEKFKQAAF
+2641 EKLKQATF
-2652 KPVGPDFGKKKLGL
+2652 KPVGPEFGKKRLGL
-2666 PGDKVDSKT
+2666 PGDEVDSKT
-2675 KGIDERAEI
+2675 KGVEERAEI

-2697 VSLIYA
+2697 LSLIYA

-2719 LKMKFDGQVTLYRS
+2719 LKMKYDAQVTLYRS
-2733 YRVGDLPDIQIEHCS
+2733 YRVGDLPDIQIEYRS

-2758 RDPTFA
+2758 KDPTFA

-2771 FGGIFHEVEKSKIP
+2771 FGGIFHEVEKSKTP
-2785 SEKKVIIQKLLKN
+2785 SEKKAIMQKLLN
-2798 FNHFLSTSLSY
+2798 DFNNFLSMSLSY
-2809 FPPFIACIQFTFAL
+2809 FPPFIACIQEMSYRHRELLELDPAYVSTSCLASLQQPVGILLLEHAL
-2823 IYLCSTD
+2823 MALCPAEEPQSKRMR
-2830 ENISLFPLGRLYR
+2830 GRTELPPDVIRWIELAKLYR

-2854 FSGKIGTKD
+2854 FSGKIGTKEV
-2863 ITQQA
+2863 TQKA

-2873 RSDYAEAAKC
+2873 RSDYAEAAKY

-2919 WKSLEYCATVNI
+2919 WKSLEYCATINI

-2943 SDPFYQEMYL
+2943 NDPFFQETYL

-2963 LLNGENDQTL
+2963 LLSGENDQTL

-2980 MKAEQKK
+2980 MKTEQKK
-2987 ALIEMHYS
+2987 AIIEMHYS

-3011 KYYIGNGM
+3011 KYYISNGM
-3019 QIFMQEISYK
+3019 QIFMQSYSSI
-3029 HRDLLELDSASVS
+3029 DTLLYQSRMTKLQSV
-3042 TSCLASL
+3042 
-3049 QQPVGILLLERAL
+3049 
-3062 MALSPVEEPPLK
+3062 
-3074 RMRGRT
+3074 
-3080 ELPPDVIKWIELAKL
+3080 
-3095 YRSLGDY
+3095 
-3102 DVLRGIFSGKIGTKD
+3102 
-3117 ITQQALLAEA
+3117 QALTEIQDFINFMTK
-3127 RSDYAEAAKCY
+3127 RS
-3138 DEALSKEDWQD
+3138 
-3149 GEPTEAEKDFW
+3149 
-3160 ELASL
+3160 
-3165 ECYDHLTEW
+3165 
-3174 KSLEYCATVN
+3174 
-3184 IDSGKPPD
+3184 
-3192 LSKTWSD
+3192 
-3199 PFYQEMYLP
+3199 
-3208 YIIRSKLK
+3208 
-3216 LLLNG
+3216 
-3221 ENDQTLLTFIDEA
+3221 
-3234 MKTEQK
+3234 
-3240 KALIEMHYSQE
+3240 
-3251 LSLLYILQ
+3251 
-3259 DDFDRAKYYIGNGMQ
+3259 
-3274 IFMQFCC
+3274 
-3281 IPAYFCVEGNLASRA
+3281 NLASQA
-3296 KSLKRLLRTWTSRY
+3296 SLKRLLRIWTSRY

-3337 KFLCDQANDSMEV
+3337 KLLSDQANDSMEV
-3350 DEENGVGDQM
+3350 DEEYGAGDPM
-3360 EVDQQDEDIHSMIRS
+3360 EVDQQDEDIHSMIKS

-3381 LKMIESARKQNSF
+3381 MKMIESARKQNSF

-3405 REARTREDW
+3405 KEAKTREDW
-3414 LVRWN
+3414 MLRWN
-3419 CAYCRFVHSCSQS
+3419 YSYCRFTHSCSRK
-3432 QSCPERVLS
+3432 QSCPERMLS

-3455 YLDKNI
+3455 YLNKNI
-3461 MAFRNQNLLLGTTYH
+3461 SAFRNQNLLLGTTYH
-3476 IMANALSQDP
+3476 IMASALSQDP
-3486 RCFEQIGEEKAGKI
+3486 RSLEQIEEEKAGKI
-3500 QELSGERSGTP
+3500 SVLSGESLKSP
-3511 EKVLAGLNKRAFQ
+3511 EKVLAGLSKKAFEY
-3524 CFSSAARKSEEEVQ
+3524 FNSAARKSEEEMQ
-3538 SHTMEHVDVKGVI
+3538 SHSMEHVDVMGVI
-3551 DAYMTLAGFCDQHL
+3551 DAYMTLVGFCDQHL

-3571 SLEINSEDLQLFP
+3571 LLEINTTDLQLFP

-3590 MIKALKL
+3590 LIKALKL

-3607 RLLQIVERYP
+3607 RLLQIIERYP

-3628 PSVPCWQFIG
+3628 SSVPCWQFIG
-3638 WISQMMALLDKDEA
+3638 WISQMMALLDKDQA

-3657 TVEEIADTYPQAIIY
+3657 TVEEIANTYPQAIIY

-3680 YCFKDTARGCKNK
+3680 YSFKDTATGCKNK
-3693 EFVASIKNKLDR
+3693 EFVERIKNKLDR

-3711 FIHSLEQLS
+3711 FVHSLEQLS
-3720 NPVMLFKD
+3720 SPIMLFKD
-3728 WVEDVRNELGKAQRN
+3728 WAEDVRNELVKAQRN
-3743 KIKLKEMY
+3743 KNKLKEMY
-3751 EEMYKN
+3751 EGMYKN
-3757 LGDVKAPGLGWLRK
+3757 LGNLEAPGLGLLRK
-3771 RFAQAFGKD
+3771 RFIQAFRKD
-3780 FDSHFGKGGSKLL
+3780 FDHHFGKGGSELL
-3793 DMKVV
+3793 DMKASE
-3798 DFDEITMSLRT
+3798 FDAIFTSLVS
-3809 KMNKS
+3809 KINKN

-3853 PEYHVKISG
+3853 PEYHAKISG
-3862 FDERIMVLESL
+3862 FDERIMVMESL
-3873 RKPKRIMIRGS
+3873 RKPKRIIIRGS

-3914 ILSRDAAC
+3914 ILSQDAIC

-3948 NTCTLKEFLR
+3948 NTCTLKDFLK
-3958 NSMTEEEDTNYNS
+3958 NSMSEEEDINYNS
-3971 RKGPRSAYTDWL
+3971 KKGPRATYAEWL
-3983 SRMGGKAQGLAR
+3983 SKMGGKAQGISR
-3995 YTAMYKNASRTET
+3995 YHLMYRNASRTET
-4008 VIAFKSREHSV
+4008 VMAFRSRESSV

-4039 ALRSHFASSHA
+4039 SLRSHFASSHA
-4050 LMCISHWILGI
+4050 LMCISHWIVGI

-4083 GHAFG
+4083 GYAFG
-4088 SATQFLPVPELMPF
+4088 SATQFLGVPELMPF

-4128 LRAYRADPDLLINT
+4128 LRAYRGDPDLLIST

-4167 WIKEINTA
+4167 WIKEINTS
-4175 EVNWYPLQKVSNVK
+4175 EVNWYPLQKVSYVR
-4189 RKLTGTNP
+4189 RKLTGANP
-4197 ARITCDE
+4197 ATITCDE
-4204 LRLAYEKSPC
+4204 LRLGHEKSLS

-4223 GSADHNVRAREP
+4223 GNPDHNIRAKEP

>member
-1 MAGGVQEWL
+1 MAGGVQECL
-10 EALHGCLQ
+10 QELHGCLQ
-18 PSDAVRGYGLLRGL
+18 PGDAMRGYGLLRGL

-39 SAGGALALHVSLVF
+39 LAGGALALHVSLVF
-53 GPERGLLA
+53 APERGLLA

-68 LEEVGRHPAAP
+68 VEE
-79 PGRAGPG
+79 
-86 AVAAN
+86 
-91 KLLPFQ
+91 
-97 FRDCREEALK
+97 FRECREEALK
-107 FLCVFLEKIGER
+107 FLCVFLERIGER
-119 VHPYARSLK
+119 AHPYACSLK

-138 KAAKCKI
+138 RAAKCKI

-179 LAVRSKVSDTVLE
+179 LAVRSKISDTVLE

-205 PTDMI
+205 PADMI

-226 QVHLEFLFR
+226 Q
-235 LFHCFFMTSATR
+235 MTSATR
-247 LPKLTVVAGCLRGLT
+247 VPKLPIVAGCLRGLT

-299 AVHLGRVQATY
+299 AVHLAGLQ
-310 EQNYTLCHLPL
+310 L
-321 FSEYKTMFGTLLL
+321 FSWHAAQFGTLLL
-334 DSYVMLFETM
+334 DNYVMLFETM
-344 CKWCGHT
+344 CRWCGHT

-362 LDSFLKQMSSMVAK
+362 LDSFLKQMSLMVAK

-417 APCKAVHP
+417 APCKAMHP
-425 KDVDAMY
+425 ADVDAMY
-432 VELLQRC
+432 IELLQRC
-439 KQMYLTEAETMDD
+439 KQMYLTEAETIDD

-472 TIPEVYTP
+472 TVPEVYTP

-494 QYSEKMQLVC
+494 RYSEKMQLVC

-521 LWSFIGTVVHQGLI
+521 LWNFISTVVHQGLI
-535 RVFSKPVTFSK
+535 RVFSKPMKFSK
-546 IGYDFFGRESSGSE
+546 DVFGKETSGSE
-560 DFPESGEVETAK
+560 EFPESGEVDTAR

-594 KESVFEEENFLTGN
+594 KESIFEEENFLTGN
-608 SPLQSLSRLLYD
+608 SPLQSLNRLLYD

-684 DILPDKHVEYFK
+684 DILPDKHVEYFQ

-734 YFEGVSPKSL
+734 YFEGVGPKSL
-744 RKSTEDPEKSS
+744 RKATEDPEKSS

-787 SLPHDIIMLDI
+787 SLPHDIVMLDI

-851 YLKNST
+851 YLKNSAT
-857 TKVEPQDNWEVR
+857 TVEPQNNWEVR

-891 SSSLDDNPSLEAVR
+891 TSSLDDNPSLEAVR
-905 TRVAHL
+905 TRVARL

-940 TESHLSFAVPFADMK
+940 TKNHLSFAVPFADMK
-955 PVIYLDAFLPRV
+955 PVIYLDVFLPRV

-973 ASDRQSKVAACEL
+973 ASDRQTKIAACEL

-1003 RCQGPPPMY
+1003 RQQGPPPMH

-1096 TTPRQQEK
+1096 TTPKQQEK

-1173 LDVFS
+1173 LGTTQQCCDAINHLKRIIKHKAPALNKEGKRRVPRGFPATKSVCLQDVVMWLLVQCGRPQTECRHKAMELFYE
-1178 FLSGNNSPSS
+1178 FVPLLPGNNSPSS

-1198 ISFLINKFEGG
+1198 VSFLINKFEGG

-1221 QPTLRDMQEPFSLQ
+1221 QPTLRDMQEPFSLL

-1298 CRSRGNV
+1298 SRSRGNI
-1305 FSPQEREM
+1305 FSPQEREV

-1343 LEKELLNANFVE
+1343 LEKEFLNANFIE
-1355 LVVMTVCDP
+1355 LLVMTVCDP

-1386 LLKALMKSPYKGY
+1386 LLKALMKSPYKEY

-1414 DLCFVDLFNSDARFD
+1414 DLCSVDLFNSDARFD

-1441 QLQKSGLLQSVLH
+1441 QLQKSGLLHSVLH
-1454 NQDEGLHPS
+1454 SQDERPHPS
-1463 VGSKLLSVVYKSI
+1463 IGSKLLSVVYKSI
-1476 APGSERHSL
+1476 APGSERSSL
-1485 PSVDINS
+1485 PAVDISS
-1492 KRVAD
+1492 KRLAD

-1518 NTVVLSVPLSESS
+1518 NTVVLSVPLSKAS
-1531 ERNFVNF
+1531 ERNFVDF
-1538 THGQYFYS
+1538 SHGQYFYS

-1552 NQQLLKNLDAVII
+1552 NQQLLKNLDVIVI

-1616 WWAKGSSPE
+1616 WWAKDSSPE
-1625 SKVAV
+1625 SKMAV

-1666 QNLGLNLKGQAV
+1666 QNLGLNLKGHAV

-1685 NLTGEKLNDL
+1685 NLSGEKLHDL

-1729 KVETDKVSDDFCIK
+1729 KFLDALELSQS
-1743 PSEMHK
+1743 PM
-1749 QVYYLL
+1749 LL
-1755 QSKKLRASVE
+1755 QLMTEVLCRDHRHSMEDLFQASFKRISRR
-1765 SSRLILHVLSNTDK
+1765 SSTDK

-1798 NTVRQ
+1798 NIVRQ

-1813 MSHCNLDA
+1813 MSHCSLDA

-1847 VFDTQVTKKMGYYK
+1847 VFDTQITKKMGYYK
-1861 LLEVMYIR
+1861 MLEVMYIR
-1869 LSKEDVHSK
+1869 LSKDDVHSK

-1900 LMKSC
+1900 LIKLC

-1910 ENMAGESQLL
+1910 ENMAGENQLL

-1971 RQYTFPVEIE
+1971 RQYVFPVEIE

-1992 IRKEAREAWS
+1992 IRKEAREAWND
-2002 GGQDEPKYLAS
+2002 GQDEPKYLAS

-2036 GFSYSSQDATASS
+2036 GFSYSSQDVTASS
-2049 AHFRRKVECIVKSV
+2049 AHFRRKEASEYMVLNDEMELEMDELNQHECMAPLTTLIKHMQRNQITPKVEEGV
-2063 NTDNIRG
+2063 
-2070 TVPID
+2070 VPVD

-2122 LQLVVSGNNGG
+2122 LQLVVSGDNGG

-2153 ATPKG
+2153 TTPKG

-2203 SIPYSLIFDKFSS
+2203 SIPYSLIFEKFSS

-2252 YFQALISNMGLLRYK
+2252 YFQALVSNMGLLRYK

-2304 HHQNTQ
+2304 RHQNTQ

-2320 IVKNF
+2320 VVKNF

-2381 DDERQRVCLDIVY
+2381 DDERQRVCLDIIY
-2394 KMLSALK
+2394 KMLSTLK

-2421 VCRQRM
+2421 ICRQRM

-2440 PESQTDDDS
+2440 PESQADGDS
-2449 QEVLGLV
+2449 QEVLSLA
-2456 KEVLLQGLIDENAE
+2456 KEILLQGLIDENAE

-2494 MLLSSLYSAKIETQY
+2494 MLLNSLYSAKIETQY

-2541 QDFVIDSSWRY
+2541 HDFVIDSSWRY

-2565 ASQSTNRNLS
+2565 ASQSTNRNSS
-2575 QERSLSISGSVGGQ
+2575 QERSLSISGSVGGR

-2604 ISGRS
+2604 VSGRS

-2616 NSIDTLAEYTVPS
+2616 NSIDTLAEYTVPSS

-2652 KPVGPDFGKKKLGL
+2652 KPVGPDFGKKRLSL

-2758 RDPTFA
+2758 KDPTFA

-2771 FGGIFHEVEKSKIP
+2771 FGGIFHEVKKSKIP
-2785 SEKKVIIQKLLKN
+2785 SEKKAIIQKLLKD
-2798 FNHFLSTSLSY
+2798 FNHFLSTSVSY
-2809 FPPFIACIQFTFAL
+2809 FPPFIACIQ
-2823 IYLCSTD
+2823 
-2830 ENISLFPLGRLYR
+2830 
-2843 SLGDYDVLRGI
+2843 
-2854 FSGKIGTKD
+2854 
-2863 ITQQA
+2863 
-2868 LLAEA
+2868 
-2873 RSDYAEAAKC
+2873 
-2883 YDEALSKE
+2883 
-2891 DWQDGEPTEAEK
+2891 
-2903 DFWELA
+2903 
-2909 SLECY
+2909 
-2914 DHLTE
+2914 
-2919 WKSLEYCATVNI
+2919 
-2931 DSGKP
+2931 
-2936 PDLSKTW
+2936 
-2943 SDPFYQEMYL
+2943 
-2953 PYIIRSKLKL
+2953 
-2963 LLNGENDQTL
+2963 
-2973 LTFIDEA
+2973 
-2980 MKAEQKK
+2980 
-2987 ALIEMHYS
+2987 
-2995 QELSLLYI
+2995 
-3003 LQDDFDRA
+3003 
-3011 KYYIGNGM
+3011 
-3019 QIFMQEISYK
+3019 EISYK
-3029 HRDLLELDSASVS
+3029 HRELLELDSANVS

-3049 QQPVGILLLERAL
+3049 QQPVGILLLEHAL
-3062 MALSPVEEPPLK
+3062 MALSPAEEPPSK

-3080 ELPPDVIKWIELAKL
+3080 ELPPDVVKWLELAKL

-3138 DEALSKEDWQD
+3138 DEALSKEDWED

-3192 LSKTWSD
+3192 LNKTWSD
-3199 PFYQEMYLP
+3199 PFYQETYLP

-3259 DDFDRAKYYIGNGMQ
+3259 DDFDRAKYYIGNGIQ
-3274 IFMQFCC
+3274 IFMQSYSSIDTLLYQSRMSKLQSVQALTEIQDF
-3281 IPAYFCVEGNLASRA
+3281 INFMTKTSNIASQA

-3337 KFLCDQANDSMEV
+3337 KFLCDKANDSMEV
-3350 DEENGVGDQM
+3350 DEESSVGDQM

-3394 SVAKKLLKDLR
+3394 SIAKKLLKGLR
-3405 REARTREDW
+3405 REAKTREDW

-3419 CAYCRFVHSCSQS
+3419 YAYCRFVHSCSQS

-3455 YLDKNI
+3455 YLNKNI

-3486 RCFEQIGEEKAGKI
+3486 KCFEQIEEEKTGKI
-3500 QELSGERSGTP
+3500 LELSGESSESP
-3511 EKVLAGLNKRAFQ
+3511 EKILAGLNKRAFQ

-3538 SHTMEHVDVKGVI
+3538 SLSMEHVDVKGVI
-3551 DAYMTLAGFCDQHL
+3551 DAYMTLVGFCDQHL

-3571 SLEINSEDLQLFP
+3571 SLEINAADLQLFP

-3607 RLLQIVERYP
+3607 RLLQIIERYP

-3657 TVEEIADTYPQAIIY
+3657 TVEEIVDTYPQAIIY
-3672 PFMISSES
+3672 PFTISSES
-3680 YCFKDTARGCKNK
+3680 YCFKDTAAGCRNK

-3711 FIHSLEQLS
+3711 FIHALEQLS

-3728 WVEDVRNELGKAQRN
+3728 WVADVRNELVKTQRN
-3743 KIKLKEMY
+3743 KIILKEMY
-3751 EEMYKN
+3751 EGMYKN

-3771 RFAQAFGKD
+3771 RFVQAFGKD

-3793 DMKVV
+3793 DMKIS
-3798 DFDEITMSLRT
+3798 DFNEITTALLT
-3809 KMNKS
+3809 KMNKT

-3830 FKAEFLRNE
+3830 FRAEILRNE

-3873 RKPKRIMIRGS
+3873 RKPKRITIRGS
-3884 DEQEYPFLVKGGEDL
+3884 DEQEHPFLVKGGEDL

-3914 ILSRDAAC
+3914 VLSRDAAC

-3958 NSMTEEEDTNYNS
+3958 NSMTEEEDANYNS
-3971 RKGPRSAYTDWL
+3971 LKGPRAAYSDWL
-3983 SRMGGKAQGLAR
+3983 SKMGGKAQGLSR
-3995 YTAMYKNASRTET
+3995 YNAMYKNASRTET
-4008 VIAFKSREHSV
+4008 VIAFKSRESSV

-4039 ALRSHFASSHA
+4039 ALRSHFVSSHA

-4128 LRAYRADPDLLINT
+4128 LRAYRADPDLLIST

-4175 EVNWYPLQKVSNVK
+4175 EVNWYPLQKVSYVK
-4189 RKLTGTNP
+4189 RKLTGANP

-4204 LRLAYEKSPC
+4204 LRLGYEKLPF

-4223 GSADHNVRAREP
+4223 GSADHNIRAKEP

-4253 DPNVLGRVWEGWE
+4253 DPNLLGRVWEGWE

>member
-1 MAGGVQEWL
+1 AWGGMAGVQEWL
-10 EALHGCLQ
+10 HQLHRCLQPGDAASAALHGY
-18 PSDAVRGYGLLRGL
+18 SLLRSL
-32 GEACLTC
+32 GETCLTSLAS
-39 SAGGALALHVSLVF
+39 SAQALHLSLVF
-53 GPERGLLA
+53 SQEHGLLV
-61 FVCRSLG
+61 FIHRSLSI
-68 LEEVGRHPAAP
+68 EE
-79 PGRAGPG
+79 
-86 AVAAN
+86 
-91 KLLPFQ
+91 

-107 FLCVFLEKIGER
+107 FLCVFMEKVGDK
-119 VHPYARSLK
+119 VHPYACNIK
-128 QTCISVYTKE
+128 QTCIGVYTKE
-138 KAAKCKI
+138 RAAKCKI

-156 SLRRSC
+156 SLRHSC

-179 LAVRSKVSDTVLE
+179 LATKSKVADTVLE

-199 VLGEVH
+199 VLGEVQ
-205 PTDMI
+205 PSDMI

-226 QVHLEFLFR
+226 Q
-235 LFHCFFMTSATR
+235 MTSATR
-247 LPKLTVVAGCLRGLT
+247 GPKLPIVAGCLRGLV

-269 KSVDEDAQ
+269 KSVDEDPQ
-277 TSKEI
+277 TAKEI
-282 FDFAVKAIR
+282 FDFAMKAIS
-291 PQVDQKRY
+291 PQV
-299 AVHLGRVQATY
+299 
-310 EQNYTLCHLPL
+310 NLPYVNSGLQL
-321 FSEYKTMFGTLLL
+321 FSWHAAQFGALLL
-334 DSYVMLFETM
+334 DNYVTLFEAM

-351 NQELKKAGHNA
+351 NQELKKASHSA
-362 LDSFLKQMSSMVAK
+362 LESFLKQISLMVAK
-376 DAELHKSKLKFF
+376 DAELHKSKLQFF
-388 MEQFYGIIRRMDS
+388 MEQFYGIIRRTDS

-417 APCKAVHP
+417 APCKAIRS
-425 KDVDAMY
+425 KDVDGMY

-439 KQMYLTEAETMDD
+439 KQMYLTEAETIDD

-458 SFLQSIASVIFHLD
+458 SFLQSIASVIFHID

-494 QYSEKMQLVC
+494 QYSEKMQFLC

-513 ALSIKGPV
+513 ALSGKGPV
-521 LWSFIGTVVHQGLI
+521 LWSFISTVVHQGLI
-535 RVFSKPVTFSK
+535 RIFSKPITVSEKYCVLYFQ
-546 IGYDFFGRESSGSE
+546 DFGGKEASGAEESREA
-560 DFPESGEVETAK
+560 GEVGTGR
-572 WKVPTYKDYL
+572 WKVPTCKDYL
-582 YLFRSLLSCDTM
+582 SLFRSLLNCDTM
-594 KESVFEEENFLTGN
+594 KLDFLDHSNLDENFLTAN
-608 SPLQSLSRLLYD
+608 SPLQSLNRLLYD

-640 NVHEQDENET
+640 DGENET
-650 DSAFI
+650 DSALVW
-655 GPTSDPASNL
+655 PTSDPTSNL
-665 QPKKPTD
+665 QPMKPTD

-684 DILPDKHVEYFK
+684 EILPEKHVEYFS

-729 AKKIK
+729 ARKIK
-734 YFEGVSPKSL
+734 YFEGVSPRSL
-744 RKSTEDPEKSS
+744 RKCPEDPEKRS
-755 CFALFAKF
+755 CFALFVKF
-763 GKEVTAKMK
+763 GKEVAAKMK

-857 TKVEPQDNWEVR
+857 STGTYSYFYIEDD
-869 KLSRAAQK
+869 
-877 GFNKIVIQRLRKAK
+877 
-891 SSSLDDNPSLEAVR
+891 SSSLGAVR
-905 TRVAHL
+905 TRVARL

-925 ATSAEEMMKKCVSWD
+925 ASSAEEMMKKCVSWD
-940 TESHLSFAVPFADMK
+940 TEKRLSFAVPFADMK
-955 PVIYLDAFLPRV
+955 PVIYLDLFLPHV
-967 TDLALS
+967 TELALS
-973 ASDRQSKVAACEL
+973 ASDRQTKVAACEL
-986 LHSIV
+986 LHGIV
-991 AYMLGKASQMPE
+991 TYMLGRASQMPE
-1003 RCQGPPPMY
+1003 GAQGPPPMY
-1012 QLYKRIFPVLLRLA
+1012 QLHKRIFPVLLRLA

-1053 FESQDTVTFLEAILS
+1053 FESQDTVAFLEAILT
-1068 GIVDPV
+1068 GIVDPF

-1084 CVREFLKWSIKQ
+1084 CIREFLKWSIKQ

-1104 SPANTKSLFKR
+1104 SPANTQSLFKR

-1166 THTDEKS
+1166 THKDEKS
-1173 LDVFS
+1173 LGTTQQCCDAINHLKRIIKHKAPSLNKEGKRRVPRGFPATKSVCLLDVVMWLLVQCGRPQTECRHKAMELFYE
-1178 FLSGNNSPSS
+1178 FVPLLPGNQSPSS
-1188 WLADVLKKRD
+1188 WLADVLKKHGV
-1198 ISFLINKFEGG
+1198 SFLINKFEGG
-1209 GSDAKSPSGILS
+1209 GSDAKSLSGILS
-1221 QPTLRDMQEPFSLQ
+1221 QPTLRGMQEPFSLQ

-1260 KPHEILGVNERS
+1260 KPHEILCES
-1272 SFLEAVDFFL
+1272 SFLEAVQFFL
-1282 ETIALHDIHAA
+1282 ETIALHDIHTA

-1298 CRSRGNV
+1298 CSSKGSM
-1305 FSPQEREM
+1305 FSPQERDV

-1320 IIVRIME
+1320 IIVRTME

-1343 LEKELLNANFVE
+1343 LEKELLNASLIE
-1355 LVVMTVCDP
+1355 LLVMTVCDP

-1386 LLKALMKSPYKGY
+1386 LMKALMKSPYKESFK
-1399 LQLCLKKRITPQSFE
+1399 LCIKKRITLQSLE
-1414 DLCFVDLFNSDARFD
+1414 DLCSVDLFNSDARFD
-1429 QVRFSAVLSACK
+1429 QVRFTAVLSACK
-1441 QLQKSGLLQSVLH
+1441 QLQKSGLLHSVLH
-1454 NQDEGLHPS
+1454 NQDEGPHFS
-1463 VGSKLLSVVYKSI
+1463 VGSKLLSVVYKGI
-1476 APGSERHSL
+1476 APGGERISL
-1485 PSVDINS
+1485 PSLDVSS
-1492 KRVAD
+1492 KQLAD

-1518 NTVVLSVPLSESS
+1518 NTVVLSVPLSGTSQENLI
-1531 ERNFVNF
+1531 NFS
-1538 THGQYFYS
+1538 HGQYFYS
-1546 LFSDTI
+1546 LFSETI
-1552 NQQLLKNLDAVII
+1552 NQQLLKNLDVTIV
-1565 QLMESSVSNP
+1565 QLMESSDSNP

-1586 DQSFRERTIRK
+1586 DQSFRERTVRK
-1597 QQGVKLVTAVL
+1597 QQGVKLVTTVL
-1608 RNWKRLDS
+1608 RNWEKLDS
-1616 WWAKGSSPE
+1616 WWAKGSAPE
-1625 SKVAV
+1625 SKMAV

-1641 SSVSFNTSHEAFTAV
+1641 SSVSFNTNHEAFTAV
-1656 FDTYTSLLTD
+1656 FNTYTSLLTD

-1717 TLKHNNYVDCTK
+1717 TLKHNNYVDCIK
-1729 KVETDKVSDDFCIK
+1729 KFLDALELSQS
-1743 PSEMHK
+1743 PM
-1749 QVYYLL
+1749 LL
-1755 QSKKLRASVE
+1755 QLMTETLCRDHRHFMEGSFQASFKRI
-1765 SSRLILHVLSNTDK
+1765 SRRSTTDK
-1779 QVVLLDTVHKM
+1779 QVILLDTVHKM
-1790 FQNEDLLS
+1790 FQSEDLLS
-1798 NTVRQ
+1798 NTTRQ
-1803 AFVDRSLLTL
+1803 AFMDRSLLTL
-1813 MSHCNLDA
+1813 LWHCSVDA
-1821 LREFFCKI
+1821 LKEFFGKI

-1840 FTKSNEC
+1840 FTKSNEYA
-1847 VFDTQVTKKMGYYK
+1847 FDTQVTKKMGYYK
-1861 LLEVMYIR
+1861 LLEVMYVR
-1869 LSKEDVHSK
+1869 LSKEDVYSK
-1878 DSKINQAYRGSVSV
+1878 DSKINQAYCGSMSV
-1892 EGNELTKA
+1892 EGNELTKT
-1900 LMKSC
+1900 LIKSC

-1939 CVFTESKFYQ
+1939 CVFTEIKFYQ
-1949 GFLFTEKSEKNLLI
+1949 GFLFTEKSEKVRIIYNMGFLFILNG
-1963 FENLIDLK
+1963 FDNFLA
-1971 RQYTFPVEIE
+1971 

-1992 IRKEAREAWS
+1992 IRKEARDA
-2002 GGQDEPKYLAS
+2002 GNGDQDEPRYLAS

-2036 GFSYSSQDATASS
+2036 GFSYSSQDVTASNT
-2049 AHFRRKVECIVKSV
+2049 HFRRKEPTEYMVLNDEMELEMDELNQHECMASMTTLIKHMQRNQITPKVEEASINQKV
-2063 NTDNIRG
+2063 
-2070 TVPID
+2070 D
-2075 LPLWMKFLHSKLGN
+2075 LPLWMKFLHGKLGN

-2117 WLGPM
+2117 WLGPL

-2142 IAVTVLSWTSV
+2142 IVVTILSWTSV
-2153 ATPKG
+2153 TTPKG

-2167 RLLEFLMKNAF
+2167 RLLEFLMRSAF
-2178 HQKRAVFRHNLEI
+2178 HPKRAVFRHNLEI

-2203 SIPYSLIFDKFSS
+2203 SIPYSLIFEKFSC
-2216 GDPDTK
+2216 GGPDTK

-2241 FDLKCEIDRVR
+2241 FDPTCEIDRVR
-2252 YFQALISNMGLLRYK
+2252 YFQALTSNMGLLKFK

-2275 VLGLALQYIAERQN
+2275 VLGLALRYIAEREN
-2289 ILEDPVYD
+2289 VLEDPVYD
-2297 CVIKQLK
+2297 CVIRQLK

-2310 QDKFIICLNK
+2310 QDKFIQCLNK
-2320 IVKNF
+2320 VVKNF

-2342 LHGVMKNYCLE
+2342 LHGVMKTCCLE
-2353 VIMCRAEEIPD
+2353 VIMCRAEEVPD
-2364 LYLQLKSKD
+2364 LHLQLKSKD
-2373 FIQIMKHR
+2373 FIQIMNHR

-2394 KMLSALK
+2394 KMLSKLK
-2401 PPELK
+2401 PLELK

-2421 VCRQRM
+2421 LCRQRM

-2440 PESQTDDDS
+2440 PESQADGDS
-2449 QEVLGLV
+2449 QEILKLA
-2456 KEVLLQGLIDENAE
+2456 KEMLLRGLIDENAE
-2470 LQLIVR
+2470 LQLIIR

-2485 PANILDRML
+2485 PTNTLDRML
-2494 MLLSSLYSAKIETQY
+2494 SLLNSLYSTKIETQY

-2541 QDFVIDSSWRY
+2541 QDVVINSSWRY
-2552 RSTMLTPMFVETQ
+2552 QSTVLTPMFVETQ
-2565 ASQSTNRNLS
+2565 ASQIHRNLS
-2575 QERSLSISGSVGGQ
+2575 QERSFSASGSVSGR
-2589 VRATQRQYEFTPTQN
+2589 VRATQQRYEFTPTQHV
-2604 ISGRS
+2604 SGRS

-2616 NSIDTLAEYTVPS
+2616 SSIDTLAEYTVPSS

-2641 KRSEKFKQAAF
+2641 KQSEKFKQVTF
-2652 KPVGPDFGKKKLGL
+2652 KPVGPDFGKKRLGL
-2666 PGDKVDSKT
+2666 PGDEVDSKT
-2675 KGIDERAEI
+2675 KGIEERVEI

-2697 VSLIYA
+2697 LSLIYA

-2719 LKMKFDGQVTLYRS
+2719 LKMKYDAQVTLYRS
-2733 YRVGDLPDIQIEHCS
+2733 YRVGDLPDIQIEYCS

-2758 RDPTFA
+2758 KDPTFA

-2771 FGGIFHEVEKSKIP
+2771 FGGIFHEVEKSKTP
-2785 SEKKVIIQKLLKN
+2785 SEKKAIIQKLLNN
-2798 FNHFLSTSLSY
+2798 FNNFLSMSLSY
-2809 FPPFIACIQFTFAL
+2809 FPPFIACIQEMSYRHRELLELDSANVSTSCLASLQQPVGILLLEHAL
-2823 IYLCSTD
+2823 MALSPAEEPPCKRMR
-2830 ENISLFPLGRLYR
+2830 GRAELPPDVIRWIELAKLYR

-2854 FSGKIGTKD
+2854 FSGKIGTKE
-2863 ITQQA
+2863 ITQKA

-2873 RSDYAEAAKC
+2873 RSDYAEAAKY
-2883 YDEALSKE
+2883 YDEALSKG
-2891 DWQDGEPTEAEK
+2891 DWQDEEPTEAEK

-2943 SDPFYQEMYL
+2943 NDPFFQETYL

-2963 LLNGENDQTL
+2963 LLSGENDQSL

-2980 MKAEQKK
+2980 MKTEQKK
-2987 ALIEMHYS
+2987 AIIEMHYS

-3011 KYYIGNGM
+3011 KYYISNGM
-3019 QIFMQEISYK
+3019 QIFMQSYSSI
-3029 HRDLLELDSASVS
+3029 DTLLYQSRMTKLQSV
-3042 TSCLASL
+3042 
-3049 QQPVGILLLERAL
+3049 
-3062 MALSPVEEPPLK
+3062 
-3074 RMRGRT
+3074 
-3080 ELPPDVIKWIELAKL
+3080 
-3095 YRSLGDY
+3095 
-3102 DVLRGIFSGKIGTKD
+3102 
-3117 ITQQALLAEA
+3117 QALTEIQDFINFMTK
-3127 RSDYAEAAKCY
+3127 RS
-3138 DEALSKEDWQD
+3138 
-3149 GEPTEAEKDFW
+3149 
-3160 ELASL
+3160 
-3165 ECYDHLTEW
+3165 
-3174 KSLEYCATVN
+3174 
-3184 IDSGKPPD
+3184 
-3192 LSKTWSD
+3192 
-3199 PFYQEMYLP
+3199 
-3208 YIIRSKLK
+3208 
-3216 LLLNG
+3216 
-3221 ENDQTLLTFIDEA
+3221 
-3234 MKTEQK
+3234 
-3240 KALIEMHYSQE
+3240 
-3251 LSLLYILQ
+3251 
-3259 DDFDRAKYYIGNGMQ
+3259 
-3274 IFMQFCC
+3274 
-3281 IPAYFCVEGNLASRA
+3281 NLASQA
-3296 KSLKRLLRTWTSRY
+3296 SLKRLLRIWTSRY

-3337 KFLCDQANDSMEV
+3337 KLLCDQANDSMEV
-3350 DEENGVGDQM
+3350 DEYSADDQM
-3360 EVDQQDEDIHSMIRS
+3360 EVDQQGEDIYSMIKS

-3381 LKMIESARKQNSF
+3381 MKMIESARKQNSF
-3394 SVAKKLLKDLR
+3394 SVAKKLLKNLR
-3405 REARTREDW
+3405 KEAKMREDW

-3419 CAYCRFVHSCSQS
+3419 YAYCRFTHSCSRN

-3441 VLKTISLLEDTKSD
+3441 VLKAICLLEDTKSD
-3455 YLDKNI
+3455 YLSKNI

-3486 RCFEQIGEEKAGKI
+3486 RCLEQIEEEKAGKI
-3500 QELSGERSGTP
+3500 SVLSGESLESP
-3511 EKVLAGLNKRAFQ
+3511 EKVLAGLNKKAFQ

-3538 SHTMEHVDVKGVI
+3538 SHSMEHVDLMGVI
-3551 DAYMTLAGFCDQHL
+3551 DAYMTLVGFCDQHL
-3565 RKEEEG
+3565 RREEE
-3571 SLEINSEDLQLFP
+3571 EINTADLQLFP

-3607 RLLQIVERYP
+3607 RLLQIIERYP

-3628 PSVPCWQFIG
+3628 SSVPCWQFIG

-3657 TVEEIADTYPQAIIY
+3657 TVEEIANTYPQAIIY

-3680 YCFKDTARGCKNK
+3680 YCFKDTATGCKNR
-3693 EFVASIKNKLDR
+3693 EFVERIKNKLDR

-3711 FIHSLEQLS
+3711 FVRSLEQLS
-3720 NPVMLFKD
+3720 NPIMLFKD
-3728 WVEDVRNELGKAQRN
+3728 WVEDVRNELVKAQRN
-3743 KIKLKEMY
+3743 KNKLKEMY
-3751 EEMYKN
+3751 EGMYKN
-3757 LGDVKAPGLGWLRK
+3757 LGNLETPGLGLLRK
-3771 RFAQAFGKD
+3771 RFIQAFGKD
-3780 FDSHFGKGGSKLL
+3780 FDHYFGKGGSELL
-3793 DMKVV
+3793 DMKTSV
-3798 DFDEITMSLRT
+3798 FDAIVTSLLS
-3809 KMNKS
+3809 KMNKT

-3819 NLKECSPWMSE
+3819 NLKEYSPWMSE

-3839 LEVPGQYDGKGKPL
+3839 LEVPGQYDGRGKPL
-3853 PEYHVKISG
+3853 PEYHAKISG
-3862 FDERIMVLESL
+3862 FDERIIVMESL
-3873 RKPKRIMIRGS
+3873 RKPKRITIRGS

-3914 ILSRDAAC
+3914 ILSQDATC

-3948 NTCTLKEFLR
+3948 NTCTLKEFLK
-3958 NSMTEEEDTNYNS
+3958 NSMSEEEDINYNS
-3971 RKGPRSAYTDWL
+3971 KKGPRATYSEWL
-3983 SRMGGKAQGLAR
+3983 SKMGGRAQGISR
-3995 YTAMYKNASRTET
+3995 YHVMYRNASRTET
-4008 VIAFKSREHSV
+4008 VMSFKRRESSV

-4028 VKMSTSPEAFL
+4028 LKMSTSPEAFL
-4039 ALRSHFASSHA
+4039 SLRSHFASSHA

-4083 GHAFG
+4083 GCAFG
-4088 SATQFLPVPELMPF
+4088 SATQFLGVPELMPF

-4128 LRAYRADPDLLINT
+4128 LRAYRADPDLLIST

-4167 WIKEINTA
+4167 WIKEINTS
-4175 EVNWYPLQKVSNVK
+4175 EVNWYPLQKVSYVK
-4189 RKLTGTNP
+4189 RKLTGANP
-4197 ARITCDE
+4197 GTITCDE
-4204 LRLAYEKSPC
+4204 LRLGHEKSPS

-4223 GSADHNVRAREP
+4223 GSTDHNIRAKEP